1 MVSDLKAK
9 EFCFMQKKSSR
20 PSCFK
25 AAMAL
30 FFAVV
35 FFISGCSC
43 GSAKKPDQMFTSAP
57 TAQVSATPEPY
68 DAESGEV
75 TVLDGSIVKERI
87 TDSASA
93 LRAVESIAEHL
104 GISDAAACYE
114 TCSAQ
119 PLMNDVFYSC
129 PQEYNGVPVYGSSID
144 FIVDENGNCLNVT
157 DNHARISGLNTNP
170 VLTEEEAIQKA
181 LSNGASDVDSNGLC
195 IYSCFDTNPCLTYN
209 LYGIEDGTS
218 MQYFVSAETGET
230 VAEFCRSYTGE
241 TVDGVGYDRPESGIE
256 RHFNLY
262 KIDNR
267 FYLYDKERNIAVFNA
282 YGRKAIVRSGGF
294 IDNELHTYCYS
305 ETENGVIIVCD
316 SDGNRYS
323 YTYGEDGQHYLTSQ
337 ADADVVFPVQ
347 ATASLK
353 YALDDNTE
361 AMFPVMTTN
370 GSNYVNNDRAV
381 AAMSYAAYSYDF
393 YSDIFGRNGFDN
405 KGGFTSI
412 LFDTTHPNACSSNVI
427 VQYAS
432 NGEYSN
438 LTNIQVGTKQGM
450 AYDVIGHEYTHSV
463 EQAISC
469 MLYERESGAV
479 MEGLSDIFGE
489 LIEDYANNATSGN
502 PTLTGSCDWKNES
515 RNISNPE
522 KSKCPAVYKGKYW
535 KETAECPNEEGNDYG
550 YVHNNS
556 TVISHMA
563 YLLSNGM
570 NGASYCEALN
580 NRQIAELYYRTIFM
594 LPVCC
599 SFNQFGRM
607 LLRSAELMYE
617 RELLNAKQ
625 FTCVLAALNNSGIG
639 VQNSDIRGMIYNV
652 QPKCTLDIRGLDLTN
667 CECTVKLSKIVNGNA
682 AGGSQQPLEIIL
694 KGTINKPTEVDLSG
708 GELFMLEIRNS
719 GEEAS
724 NSEVYKI
731 CLSVDSEKGRP
742 ELVFYT
748 MYGTVSPEITVD
760 TNVQVA
766 AGNSVSYAI
775 TEDGSLWE
783 WGAKCGT
790 RLAGNAAPK
799 KILSDIVSVSTSG
812 EAYFDE
818 SIPEVWTHTLAVA
831 KDGSLYGWGCN
842 AFGQITGTSPSNYEE
857 STHIGEPTFMIG
869 NIKQAS
875 AGGGLSAA
883 VTTSGALIVWG
894 GAYSEEGPSSRVIK
908 TDVAA
913 VEVGSGHSGVLFI
926 LNPDG
931 TVEVM
936 NAATRSAKKVMDG
949 VQEIHGVEGY
959 NASCLA
965 LKKDGSLWLIES
977 GQFGDDTQTTRIM
990 NDVISA
996 AAYSPDLLEYED
1008 EPLYVVNKAGQ
1019 LLKSVDSNLKNFS
1032 VVMEGIV
1039 SVSAG
1044 RTHALAV
1051 TTEGKVV
1058 AWGNNGYGQLGSGVT
1073 VFETEKP
1080 VAVTGMNN
1088 ALSVT
1093 VGGGGS
1099 FALVVKSDHSLWACG
1114 INDRGQLGNGTTQGS
1129 AEYIKI
1135 MDDVSRAEAEEDFAF
1150 AVKQDGTLWAWGAND
1165 RGQLGDGT
1173 TIDRL
1178 SPVKVADG
1186 IADTNA
1192 YYALTTDGRMLEIGN
1207 GFAEAATGV
1216 SRIVDYNIAIMTD
1229 GTLWKCSVKYDDD
1242 YITGDVV
1249 DAWSYNDNMYYAI
1262 KNDGSLWDIYYR
1274 SNGNTKETKLAEGF
1288 ESLSGYLVW
1297 TYGADDYL
1305 MLIDTKNDLYNGRTE
1320 WDEDGKY
1327 INLKKIAADVCFVA
1341 TSTVTDYEGTHFC
1354 IDTSG
1359 QLYAFGKNYYGVFGK
1374 GRTAGYSDTPVTVA
1388 FPN

>member
-30 FFAVV
+30 LFAVV
-35 FFISGCSC
+35 FFISGCSV
-43 GSAKKPDQMFTSAP
+43 GSGTEPSSTP
-57 TAQVSATPEPY
+57 TPVPITQVPTTPEP
-68 DAESGEV
+68 ENVGNGEV
-75 TVLDGSIVKERI
+75 RDGSLV
-87 TDSASA
+87 
-93 LRAVESIAEHL
+93 
-104 GISDAAACYE
+104 
-114 TCSAQ
+114 
-119 PLMNDVFYSC
+119 
-129 PQEYNGVPVYGSSID
+129 
-144 FIVDENGNCLNVT
+144 
-157 DNHARISGLNTNP
+157 
-170 VLTEEEAIQKA
+170 
-181 LSNGASDVDSNGLC
+181 
-195 IYSCFDTNPCLTYN
+195 
-209 LYGIEDGTS
+209 
-218 MQYFVSAETGET
+218 
-230 VAEFCRSYTGE
+230 
-241 TVDGVGYDRPESGIE
+241 
-256 RHFNLY
+256 
-262 KIDNR
+262 
-267 FYLYDKERNIAVFNA
+267 
-282 YGRKAIVRSGGF
+282 
-294 IDNELHTYCYS
+294 
-305 ETENGVIIVCD
+305 
-316 SDGNRYS
+316 
-323 YTYGEDGQHYLTSQ
+323 
-337 ADADVVFPVQ
+337 
-347 ATASLK
+347 
-353 YALDDNTE
+353 
-361 AMFPVMTTN
+361 
-370 GSNYVNNDRAV
+370 
-381 AAMSYAAYSYDF
+381 
-393 YSDIFGRNGFDN
+393 
-405 KGGFTSI
+405 
-412 LFDTTHPNACSSNVI
+412 
-427 VQYAS
+427 
-432 NGEYSN
+432 
-438 LTNIQVGTKQGM
+438 
-450 AYDVIGHEYTHSV
+450 
-463 EQAISC
+463 
-469 MLYERESGAV
+469 
-479 MEGLSDIFGE
+479 
-489 LIEDYANNATSGN
+489 
-502 PTLTGSCDWKNES
+502 
-515 RNISNPE
+515 
-522 KSKCPAVYKGKYW
+522 
-535 KETAECPNEEGNDYG
+535 
-550 YVHNNS
+550 
-556 TVISHMA
+556 
-563 YLLSNGM
+563 
-570 NGASYCEALN
+570 
-580 NRQIAELYYRTIFM
+580 
-594 LPVCC
+594 
-599 SFNQFGRM
+599 
-607 LLRSAELMYE
+607 
-617 RELLNAKQ
+617 
-625 FTCVLAALNNSGIG
+625 
-639 VQNSDIRGMIYNV
+639 NV
-652 QPKCTLDIRGLDLTN
+652 QPKCILDIRGLDLTN
-667 CECTVKLSKIVNGNA
+667 CECTVKLSKIVNRNTA
-682 AGGSQQPLEIIL
+682 DGSQQELEL
-694 KGTINKPTEVDLSG
+694 VLQETINKPTEVDLSG
-708 GELFMLEIRNS
+708 GELFLLEIRNS

-731 CLSVDSEKGRP
+731 FLSVDSDNGRP

-748 MYGTVSPEITVD
+748 MYGTVSPEITVN

-783 WGAKCGT
+783 WGW
-790 RLAGNAAPK
+790 LAGNAAPK
-799 KILSDIVSVSTSG
+799 KILNDIVSVSTSG

-818 SIPEVWTHTLAVA
+818 STPEVWTHTLAVA

-842 AFGQITGTSPSNYEE
+842 SFGQITGTSPSNYEE
-857 STHIGEPTFMIG
+857 STNIGEPTFMIG

-894 GAYSEEGPSSRVIK
+894 GDYSEEDPSSRVIK

-913 VEVGSGHSGVLFI
+913 VEVGSGINKILFV

-936 NAATRSAKKVMDG
+936 NAVTRSAKKVMDG
-949 VQEIHGVEGY
+949 VQEIHGVEGF
-959 NASCLA
+959 NAACLA

-996 AAYSPDLLEYED
+996 AAYSRDLLEYED
-1008 EPLYVVNKAGQ
+1008 KPLYVVNKAGQ

-1058 AWGNNGYGQLGSGVT
+1058 AWGSNGYGQLGNGET

-1080 VAVTGMNN
+1080 VAVSGMNN

-1135 MDDVSRAEAEEDFAF
+1135 MDDVSKAAAGENFAF

-1216 SRIVDYNIAIMTD
+1216 SRIVDYNLAIMTD

>member
-1 MVSDLKAK
+1 
-9 EFCFMQKKSSR
+9 MQKKSSR

-129 PQEYNGVPVYGSSID
+129 PQEYNGVPVYGSNID

-708 GELFMLEIRNS
+708 GELFLLEIRNS

-731 CLSVDSEKGRP
+731 FLSVDSDNGRP

-748 MYGTVSPEITVD
+748 MYGTASPEITVD

-818 SIPEVWTHTLAVA
+818 STPEVWTHTLAVA
-831 KDGSLYGWGCN
+831 KDGSLYGWGFN
-842 AFGQITGTSPSNYEE
+842 GFGQITGTSPSNYEE
-857 STHIGEPTFMIG
+857 STNIGEPTFMIG

-1058 AWGNNGYGQLGSGVT
+1058 AWGSNGYGQLGNGET

-1135 MDDVSRAEAEEDFAF
+1135 MDDVSRAEAGENFAF

-1216 SRIVDYNIAIMTD
+1216 SRIVDYNLAIMTD

>member
-1 MVSDLKAK
+1 
-9 EFCFMQKKSSR
+9 MQKKSSR

-30 FFAVV
+30 LFAVI
-35 FFISGCSC
+35 FFISGCSV
-43 GSAKKPDQMFTSAP
+43 GSGTEPSSTPTSVPITQVP
-57 TAQVSATPEPY
+57 TTPGPEN
-68 DAESGEV
+68 AGNGEV
-75 TVLDGSIVKERI
+75 RDGSLV
-87 TDSASA
+87 
-93 LRAVESIAEHL
+93 
-104 GISDAAACYE
+104 
-114 TCSAQ
+114 
-119 PLMNDVFYSC
+119 
-129 PQEYNGVPVYGSSID
+129 
-144 FIVDENGNCLNVT
+144 
-157 DNHARISGLNTNP
+157 
-170 VLTEEEAIQKA
+170 
-181 LSNGASDVDSNGLC
+181 
-195 IYSCFDTNPCLTYN
+195 
-209 LYGIEDGTS
+209 
-218 MQYFVSAETGET
+218 
-230 VAEFCRSYTGE
+230 
-241 TVDGVGYDRPESGIE
+241 
-256 RHFNLY
+256 
-262 KIDNR
+262 
-267 FYLYDKERNIAVFNA
+267 
-282 YGRKAIVRSGGF
+282 
-294 IDNELHTYCYS
+294 
-305 ETENGVIIVCD
+305 
-316 SDGNRYS
+316 
-323 YTYGEDGQHYLTSQ
+323 
-337 ADADVVFPVQ
+337 
-347 ATASLK
+347 
-353 YALDDNTE
+353 
-361 AMFPVMTTN
+361 
-370 GSNYVNNDRAV
+370 
-381 AAMSYAAYSYDF
+381 
-393 YSDIFGRNGFDN
+393 
-405 KGGFTSI
+405 
-412 LFDTTHPNACSSNVI
+412 
-427 VQYAS
+427 
-432 NGEYSN
+432 
-438 LTNIQVGTKQGM
+438 
-450 AYDVIGHEYTHSV
+450 
-463 EQAISC
+463 
-469 MLYERESGAV
+469 
-479 MEGLSDIFGE
+479 
-489 LIEDYANNATSGN
+489 
-502 PTLTGSCDWKNES
+502 
-515 RNISNPE
+515 
-522 KSKCPAVYKGKYW
+522 
-535 KETAECPNEEGNDYG
+535 
-550 YVHNNS
+550 
-556 TVISHMA
+556 
-563 YLLSNGM
+563 
-570 NGASYCEALN
+570 
-580 NRQIAELYYRTIFM
+580 
-594 LPVCC
+594 
-599 SFNQFGRM
+599 
-607 LLRSAELMYE
+607 
-617 RELLNAKQ
+617 
-625 FTCVLAALNNSGIG
+625 
-639 VQNSDIRGMIYNV
+639 NV

-667 CECTVKLSKIVNGNA
+667 CECTVKLSKIANGNA
-682 AGGSQQPLEIIL
+682 AGDSQQPLEIIL

-708 GELFMLEIRNS
+708 GELFLLEIRNS

-731 CLSVDSEKGRP
+731 FLSVDSENGRP

-775 TEDGSLWE
+775 TEDSSLWE
-783 WGAKCGT
+783 WG

-799 KILSDIVSVSTSG
+799 KILNDIVSVSTSG

-818 SIPEVWTHTLAVA
+818 SLPEVWTHTLAVA

-842 AFGQITGTSPSNYEE
+842 SFGQITGTYPSNYEE
-857 STHIGEPTFMIG
+857 STNIGEPTFTIG

-894 GAYSEEGPSSRVIK
+894 GDYSEEDPSSRVIK

-913 VEVGSGHSGVLFI
+913 VEVGSGINKILFV

-936 NAATRSAKKVMDG
+936 NAVTRSAKKVMDG

-996 AAYSPDLLEYED
+996 AAYSRDLLEYED
-1008 EPLYVVNKAGQ
+1008 KPLYVVNKAGQ

-1058 AWGNNGYGQLGSGVT
+1058 AWGSNGYGQLGSGGT

-1114 INDRGQLGNGTTQGS
+1114 INDRGQLGSGTTQGS

-1135 MDDVSRAEAEEDFAF
+1135 MDNVSKAAAGENFAF

-1216 SRIVDYNIAIMTD
+1216 SRILNGSLAIMTD
-1229 GTLWKCSVKYDDD
+1229 GSLWSCSVEYDDYYITDDVISACESEANCYVIKTDHSLWSTEMFSEDETFSGTEIAHGYKEVASFENELGGVGWPEFVLLDADNVLYYLD
-1242 YITGDVV
+1242 YIDGD
-1249 DAWSYNDNMYYAI
+1249 
-1262 KNDGSLWDIYYR
+1262 
-1274 SNGNTKETKLAEGF
+1274 GNLQ
-1288 ESLSGYLVW
+1288 
-1297 TYGADDYL
+1297 
-1305 MLIDTKNDLYNGRTE
+1305 
-1320 WDEDGKY
+1320 
-1327 INLKKIAADVCFVA
+1327 LKKIADNIAAFAFSSV
-1341 TSTVTDYEGTHFC
+1341 TVENDCGTHLC

>member
-1 MVSDLKAK
+1 
-9 EFCFMQKKSSR
+9 MQKKSSR

-30 FFAVV
+30 LFAVV
-35 FFISGCSC
+35 FFISGCSV
-43 GSAKKPDQMFTSAP
+43 GSGTEPSSTP
-57 TAQVSATPEPY
+57 TPVPITQVPTTPEP
-68 DAESGEV
+68 ENVGNGEV
-75 TVLDGSIVKERI
+75 RDGSLV
-87 TDSASA
+87 
-93 LRAVESIAEHL
+93 
-104 GISDAAACYE
+104 
-114 TCSAQ
+114 
-119 PLMNDVFYSC
+119 
-129 PQEYNGVPVYGSSID
+129 
-144 FIVDENGNCLNVT
+144 
-157 DNHARISGLNTNP
+157 
-170 VLTEEEAIQKA
+170 
-181 LSNGASDVDSNGLC
+181 
-195 IYSCFDTNPCLTYN
+195 
-209 LYGIEDGTS
+209 
-218 MQYFVSAETGET
+218 
-230 VAEFCRSYTGE
+230 
-241 TVDGVGYDRPESGIE
+241 
-256 RHFNLY
+256 
-262 KIDNR
+262 
-267 FYLYDKERNIAVFNA
+267 
-282 YGRKAIVRSGGF
+282 
-294 IDNELHTYCYS
+294 
-305 ETENGVIIVCD
+305 
-316 SDGNRYS
+316 
-323 YTYGEDGQHYLTSQ
+323 
-337 ADADVVFPVQ
+337 
-347 ATASLK
+347 
-353 YALDDNTE
+353 
-361 AMFPVMTTN
+361 
-370 GSNYVNNDRAV
+370 
-381 AAMSYAAYSYDF
+381 
-393 YSDIFGRNGFDN
+393 
-405 KGGFTSI
+405 
-412 LFDTTHPNACSSNVI
+412 
-427 VQYAS
+427 
-432 NGEYSN
+432 
-438 LTNIQVGTKQGM
+438 
-450 AYDVIGHEYTHSV
+450 
-463 EQAISC
+463 
-469 MLYERESGAV
+469 
-479 MEGLSDIFGE
+479 
-489 LIEDYANNATSGN
+489 
-502 PTLTGSCDWKNES
+502 
-515 RNISNPE
+515 
-522 KSKCPAVYKGKYW
+522 
-535 KETAECPNEEGNDYG
+535 
-550 YVHNNS
+550 
-556 TVISHMA
+556 
-563 YLLSNGM
+563 
-570 NGASYCEALN
+570 
-580 NRQIAELYYRTIFM
+580 
-594 LPVCC
+594 
-599 SFNQFGRM
+599 
-607 LLRSAELMYE
+607 
-617 RELLNAKQ
+617 
-625 FTCVLAALNNSGIG
+625 
-639 VQNSDIRGMIYNV
+639 NV
-652 QPKCTLDIRGLDLTN
+652 QPKCILDIRGLDLTN
-667 CECTVKLSKIVNGNA
+667 CECTVKLSKIVNRNTA
-682 AGGSQQPLEIIL
+682 DGSQQELEL
-694 KGTINKPTEVDLSG
+694 VLQETINKPTEVDLSG
-708 GELFMLEIRNS
+708 GELFLLEIRNS

-731 CLSVDSEKGRP
+731 FLSVDSDNGRP

-748 MYGTVSPEITVD
+748 MYGTVSPEITVN

-783 WGAKCGT
+783 WGW
-790 RLAGNAAPK
+790 LAGNAAPK
-799 KILSDIVSVSTSG
+799 KILNDIVSVSTSG

-818 SIPEVWTHTLAVA
+818 STPEVWTHTLAVA

-842 AFGQITGTSPSNYEE
+842 SFGQITGTSPSNYEE
-857 STHIGEPTFMIG
+857 STNIGEPTFMIG

-894 GAYSEEGPSSRVIK
+894 GDYSEEDPSSRVIK

-913 VEVGSGHSGVLFI
+913 VEVGSGINKILFV

-936 NAATRSAKKVMDG
+936 NAVTRSAKKVMDG
-949 VQEIHGVEGY
+949 VQEIHGVEGF
-959 NASCLA
+959 NAACLA

-996 AAYSPDLLEYED
+996 AAYSRDLLEYED
-1008 EPLYVVNKAGQ
+1008 KPLYVVNKAGQ

-1058 AWGNNGYGQLGSGVT
+1058 AWGSNGYGQLGNGET

-1080 VAVTGMNN
+1080 VAVSGMNN

-1135 MDDVSRAEAEEDFAF
+1135 MDDVSKAAAGENFAF

-1216 SRIVDYNIAIMTD
+1216 SRIVDYNLAIMTD

>member
-1 MVSDLKAK
+1 
-9 EFCFMQKKSSR
+9 MQKKSSR

-25 AAMAL
+25 AAMTL
-30 FFAVV
+30 FFAVI
-35 FFISGCSC
+35 FFISGCSV
-43 GSAKKPDQMFTSAP
+43 GSGTEPSSTPTSVPITQVP
-57 TAQVSATPEPY
+57 TTPGPENVGN
-68 DAESGEV
+68 GEV
-75 TVLDGSIVKERI
+75 RDGSLV
-87 TDSASA
+87 
-93 LRAVESIAEHL
+93 
-104 GISDAAACYE
+104 
-114 TCSAQ
+114 
-119 PLMNDVFYSC
+119 
-129 PQEYNGVPVYGSSID
+129 
-144 FIVDENGNCLNVT
+144 
-157 DNHARISGLNTNP
+157 
-170 VLTEEEAIQKA
+170 
-181 LSNGASDVDSNGLC
+181 
-195 IYSCFDTNPCLTYN
+195 
-209 LYGIEDGTS
+209 
-218 MQYFVSAETGET
+218 
-230 VAEFCRSYTGE
+230 
-241 TVDGVGYDRPESGIE
+241 
-256 RHFNLY
+256 
-262 KIDNR
+262 
-267 FYLYDKERNIAVFNA
+267 
-282 YGRKAIVRSGGF
+282 
-294 IDNELHTYCYS
+294 
-305 ETENGVIIVCD
+305 
-316 SDGNRYS
+316 
-323 YTYGEDGQHYLTSQ
+323 
-337 ADADVVFPVQ
+337 
-347 ATASLK
+347 
-353 YALDDNTE
+353 
-361 AMFPVMTTN
+361 
-370 GSNYVNNDRAV
+370 
-381 AAMSYAAYSYDF
+381 
-393 YSDIFGRNGFDN
+393 
-405 KGGFTSI
+405 
-412 LFDTTHPNACSSNVI
+412 
-427 VQYAS
+427 
-432 NGEYSN
+432 
-438 LTNIQVGTKQGM
+438 
-450 AYDVIGHEYTHSV
+450 
-463 EQAISC
+463 
-469 MLYERESGAV
+469 
-479 MEGLSDIFGE
+479 
-489 LIEDYANNATSGN
+489 
-502 PTLTGSCDWKNES
+502 
-515 RNISNPE
+515 
-522 KSKCPAVYKGKYW
+522 
-535 KETAECPNEEGNDYG
+535 
-550 YVHNNS
+550 
-556 TVISHMA
+556 
-563 YLLSNGM
+563 
-570 NGASYCEALN
+570 
-580 NRQIAELYYRTIFM
+580 
-594 LPVCC
+594 
-599 SFNQFGRM
+599 
-607 LLRSAELMYE
+607 
-617 RELLNAKQ
+617 
-625 FTCVLAALNNSGIG
+625 
-639 VQNSDIRGMIYNV
+639 NV

-667 CECTVKLSKIVNGNA
+667 CECTVKLSKIANGNA
-682 AGGSQQPLEIIL
+682 ANGSQQELEPVL
-694 KGTINKPTEVDLSG
+694 QETINKPTEVDLSG
-708 GELFMLEIRNS
+708 GELFLLEIRNS

-731 CLSVDSEKGRP
+731 FLSVDSDNGRP

-812 EAYFDE
+812 EASFDE
-818 SIPEVWTHTLAVA
+818 STPEVWTHTLAVA
-831 KDGSLYGWGCN
+831 KDGSLYGWGFN
-842 AFGQITGTSPSNYEE
+842 GFGQITGTSPSNYEE
-857 STHIGEPTFMIG
+857 STNIGEPTFMIG

-1135 MDDVSRAEAEEDFAF
+1135 MDDVSRAEAGENFAF

-1216 SRIVDYNIAIMTD
+1216 SRIVDYNLAIMTD

>member
-30 FFAVV
+30 LFAVV
-35 FFISGCSC
+35 FFISGCSV
-43 GSAKKPDQMFTSAP
+43 GSGTEPSSTP
-57 TAQVSATPEPY
+57 TPVPITQVPTTPEH
-68 DAESGEV
+68 ENVGNGEV
-75 TVLDGSIVKERI
+75 RDGSLV
-87 TDSASA
+87 
-93 LRAVESIAEHL
+93 
-104 GISDAAACYE
+104 
-114 TCSAQ
+114 
-119 PLMNDVFYSC
+119 
-129 PQEYNGVPVYGSSID
+129 
-144 FIVDENGNCLNVT
+144 
-157 DNHARISGLNTNP
+157 
-170 VLTEEEAIQKA
+170 
-181 LSNGASDVDSNGLC
+181 
-195 IYSCFDTNPCLTYN
+195 
-209 LYGIEDGTS
+209 
-218 MQYFVSAETGET
+218 
-230 VAEFCRSYTGE
+230 
-241 TVDGVGYDRPESGIE
+241 
-256 RHFNLY
+256 
-262 KIDNR
+262 
-267 FYLYDKERNIAVFNA
+267 
-282 YGRKAIVRSGGF
+282 
-294 IDNELHTYCYS
+294 
-305 ETENGVIIVCD
+305 
-316 SDGNRYS
+316 
-323 YTYGEDGQHYLTSQ
+323 
-337 ADADVVFPVQ
+337 
-347 ATASLK
+347 
-353 YALDDNTE
+353 
-361 AMFPVMTTN
+361 
-370 GSNYVNNDRAV
+370 
-381 AAMSYAAYSYDF
+381 
-393 YSDIFGRNGFDN
+393 
-405 KGGFTSI
+405 
-412 LFDTTHPNACSSNVI
+412 
-427 VQYAS
+427 
-432 NGEYSN
+432 
-438 LTNIQVGTKQGM
+438 
-450 AYDVIGHEYTHSV
+450 
-463 EQAISC
+463 
-469 MLYERESGAV
+469 
-479 MEGLSDIFGE
+479 
-489 LIEDYANNATSGN
+489 
-502 PTLTGSCDWKNES
+502 
-515 RNISNPE
+515 
-522 KSKCPAVYKGKYW
+522 
-535 KETAECPNEEGNDYG
+535 
-550 YVHNNS
+550 
-556 TVISHMA
+556 
-563 YLLSNGM
+563 
-570 NGASYCEALN
+570 
-580 NRQIAELYYRTIFM
+580 
-594 LPVCC
+594 
-599 SFNQFGRM
+599 
-607 LLRSAELMYE
+607 
-617 RELLNAKQ
+617 
-625 FTCVLAALNNSGIG
+625 
-639 VQNSDIRGMIYNV
+639 NV

-667 CECTVKLSKIVNGNA
+667 CECTVKLSKIANGNA
-682 AGGSQQPLEIIL
+682 AGDSQQPLEIIL

-708 GELFMLEIRNS
+708 GELFLLEIRNS

-731 CLSVDSEKGRP
+731 FLSVDSDNGRP

-783 WGAKCGT
+783 WG

-799 KILSDIVSVSTSG
+799 KILNDIVSVSTSG
-812 EAYFDE
+812 EAYLDE

-842 AFGQITGTSPSNYEE
+842 SFGQITGTSPSNYEE

-894 GAYSEEGPSSRVIK
+894 GAYSEEDPSSRVIK

-913 VEVGSGHSGVLFI
+913 VEVGSGHSGGVLFI

-949 VQEIHGVEGY
+949 VQEIRGVEGF

-977 GQFGDDTQTTRIM
+977 GEFGDDTQTIRIM

-996 AAYSPDLLEYED
+996 AAYSRDLLEYED
-1008 EPLYVVNKAGQ
+1008 KPLYVVNKAGQ

-1058 AWGNNGYGQLGSGVT
+1058 AWGSNGAGQLGNGET

-1114 INDRGQLGNGTTQGS
+1114 INDRGQLGSGTIQGS

-1135 MDDVSRAEAEEDFAF
+1135 MDDVSKAEAGENFAF

-1173 TIDRL
+1173 AIDRL

-1216 SRIVDYNIAIMTD
+1216 SRILNGSFAIMT
-1229 GTLWKCSVKYDDD
+1229 
-1242 YITGDVV
+1242 
-1249 DAWSYNDNMYYAI
+1249 N
-1262 KNDGSLWDIYYR
+1262 GSLWSCSVEY
-1274 SNGNTKETKLAEGF
+1274 
-1288 ESLSGYLVW
+1288 
-1297 TYGADDYL
+1297 DDYY
-1305 MLIDTKNDLYNGRTE
+1305 ITDDAISAC
-1320 WDEDGKY
+1320 EDGEANCYVIKTDHSLWLTEMFSEDDTSSGTEIAHGYKDVASFEIDYDGGWPGFVLLDADNVLYYLDY
-1327 INLKKIAADVCFVA
+1327 IDGDGNLQLKKIADNIA
-1341 TSTVTDYEGTHFC
+1341 TFAFSSVTVENDCGTHFC

-1359 QLYAFGKNYYGVFGK
+1359 QLYAWGKNYYGVFGK

>member
-1 MVSDLKAK
+1 
-9 EFCFMQKKSSR
+9 MQKKSSR

>member
-1 MVSDLKAK
+1 
-9 EFCFMQKKSSR
+9 MQKKSSR

-30 FFAVV
+30 FFAVI
-35 FFISGCSC
+35 FFISGCSV
-43 GSAKKPDQMFTSAP
+43 GSGTEPSSTPTSVPITQVP
-57 TAQVSATPEPY
+57 TTPGPENVGN
-68 DAESGEV
+68 GEV

-93 LRAVESIAEHL
+93 LRAVEGIAEHL
-104 GISDAAACYE
+104 GISDAAACYK

-119 PLMNDVFYSC
+119 SLMNDVFYSC

-241 TVDGVGYDRPESGIE
+241 TVDGVGYDRPEGGIE

-282 YGRKAIVRSGGF
+282 YGHELILGALPGF
-294 IDNELHTYCYS
+294 IDDELRTYYIAG
-305 ETENGVIIVCD
+305 ENGAQFVCD

-323 YTYGEDGQHYLTSQ
+323 YTCGEDGQHYLTSQ
-337 ADADVVFPVQ
+337 ADAEVIFPVQ
-347 ATASLK
+347 ATALLK
-353 YALDDNTE
+353 YAVDKNNE
-361 AMFPVMTTN
+361 AMFHVMTTN
-370 GSNYVNNDRAV
+370 GSTYVNNDRAV

-412 LFDTTHPNACSSNVI
+412 LFDTTHPDACSWNNI
-427 VQYAS
+427 FEWAS
-432 NGEYSN
+432 NGAYSY
-438 LTNIQVGTKQGM
+438 LTSIEVGTEQGM

-463 EQAISC
+463 EQSTSS
-469 MLYERESGAV
+469 MLCERESGAV

-502 PTLTGSCDWKNES
+502 PTLTGSCDWKHES

-535 KETAECPNEEGNDYG
+535 KETAEFPNEGNNYG
-550 YVHNNS
+550 YIHNNS

-639 VQNSDIRGMIYNV
+639 VQDSDIRGMIYNV

-667 CECTVKLSKIVNGNA
+667 CECTVKLSKIVNRNTADGP
-682 AGGSQQPLEIIL
+682 QQELEPIL
-694 KGTINKPTEVDLSG
+694 QETINKPTEVDLSG
-708 GELFMLEIRNS
+708 GELFLLEIRNS

-731 CLSVDSEKGRP
+731 FLSVDSDNGRP

-812 EAYFDE
+812 NGSFDE
-818 SIPEVWTHTLAVA
+818 STPEVSTHTLAVA
-831 KDGSLYGWGCN
+831 KDGSLYGWGFN
-842 AFGQITGTSPSNYEE
+842 GFGQITGTSPSNYEE
-857 STHIGEPTFMIG
+857 STNIGEPTFMIG

-894 GAYSEEGPSSRVIK
+894 GDYSEEDPSSRVIK

-913 VEVGSGHSGVLFI
+913 VEVGSGINKILFV

-936 NAATRSAKKVMDG
+936 NAVTRSAKKVMDG
-949 VQEIHGVEGY
+949 VQEIHGVEGF
-959 NASCLA
+959 NAACLA

-977 GQFGDDTQTTRIM
+977 GQFGDDTQTIRIM

-996 AAYSPDLLEYED
+996 AAYSRDLLEYED
-1008 EPLYVVNKAGQ
+1008 KPLYVVNKAGQ

-1058 AWGNNGYGQLGSGVT
+1058 AWGSNGYGQLGSGGT

-1080 VAVTGMNN
+1080 VAVSGMNN

-1114 INDRGQLGNGTTQGS
+1114 INDRGQLGSGTTQGS

-1135 MDDVSRAEAEEDFAF
+1135 MDNVSKAAAGDKFAF

-1173 TIDRL
+1173 AIDRL

-1192 YYALTTDGRMLEIGN
+1192 YYALTTNGRMLEIDN

-1216 SRIVDYNIAIMTD
+1216 SRIVDFNLAIMTD

-1242 YITGDVV
+1242 YITGDVI

-1288 ESLSGYLVW
+1288 ESLSCYLVW

>member
-1 MVSDLKAK
+1 
-9 EFCFMQKKSSR
+9 MQKKSSR

-35 FFISGCSC
+35 FFISGCSV
-43 GSAKKPDQMFTSAP
+43 GSGTEPSSTP
-57 TAQVSATPEPY
+57 TPVPITQVPTTPGPENVGN
-68 DAESGEV
+68 GEV
-75 TVLDGSIVKERI
+75 RDGSLV
-87 TDSASA
+87 
-93 LRAVESIAEHL
+93 
-104 GISDAAACYE
+104 
-114 TCSAQ
+114 
-119 PLMNDVFYSC
+119 
-129 PQEYNGVPVYGSSID
+129 
-144 FIVDENGNCLNVT
+144 
-157 DNHARISGLNTNP
+157 
-170 VLTEEEAIQKA
+170 
-181 LSNGASDVDSNGLC
+181 
-195 IYSCFDTNPCLTYN
+195 
-209 LYGIEDGTS
+209 
-218 MQYFVSAETGET
+218 
-230 VAEFCRSYTGE
+230 
-241 TVDGVGYDRPESGIE
+241 
-256 RHFNLY
+256 
-262 KIDNR
+262 
-267 FYLYDKERNIAVFNA
+267 
-282 YGRKAIVRSGGF
+282 
-294 IDNELHTYCYS
+294 
-305 ETENGVIIVCD
+305 
-316 SDGNRYS
+316 
-323 YTYGEDGQHYLTSQ
+323 
-337 ADADVVFPVQ
+337 
-347 ATASLK
+347 
-353 YALDDNTE
+353 
-361 AMFPVMTTN
+361 
-370 GSNYVNNDRAV
+370 
-381 AAMSYAAYSYDF
+381 
-393 YSDIFGRNGFDN
+393 
-405 KGGFTSI
+405 
-412 LFDTTHPNACSSNVI
+412 
-427 VQYAS
+427 
-432 NGEYSN
+432 
-438 LTNIQVGTKQGM
+438 
-450 AYDVIGHEYTHSV
+450 
-463 EQAISC
+463 
-469 MLYERESGAV
+469 
-479 MEGLSDIFGE
+479 
-489 LIEDYANNATSGN
+489 
-502 PTLTGSCDWKNES
+502 
-515 RNISNPE
+515 
-522 KSKCPAVYKGKYW
+522 
-535 KETAECPNEEGNDYG
+535 
-550 YVHNNS
+550 
-556 TVISHMA
+556 
-563 YLLSNGM
+563 
-570 NGASYCEALN
+570 
-580 NRQIAELYYRTIFM
+580 
-594 LPVCC
+594 
-599 SFNQFGRM
+599 
-607 LLRSAELMYE
+607 
-617 RELLNAKQ
+617 
-625 FTCVLAALNNSGIG
+625 
-639 VQNSDIRGMIYNV
+639 NV

-667 CECTVKLSKIVNGNA
+667 CECTVKLSKIVNRNTA
-682 AGGSQQPLEIIL
+682 NGSQQELEPVL
-694 KGTINKPTEVDLSG
+694 QETINKPTEVDLSG
-708 GELFMLEIRNS
+708 GELFLLEIRNS

-731 CLSVDSEKGRP
+731 CLSVDSDNGRP

-812 EAYFDE
+812 EASFDE
-818 SIPEVWTHTLAVA
+818 STPEVWTHTLAVA
-831 KDGSLYGWGCN
+831 KDGSLYGWGFN
-842 AFGQITGTSPSNYEE
+842 GFGQITGTSPSNYEE
-857 STHIGEPTFMIG
+857 STNIGEPTFMIG

-913 VEVGSGHSGVLFI
+913 IEVGSGHSGVLFI

-931 TVEVM
+931 IVEVM

-996 AAYSPDLLEYED
+996 AAYSRDLLEYED
-1008 EPLYVVNKAGQ
+1008 KHLYVVNKAGQ

-1058 AWGNNGYGQLGSGVT
+1058 AWGSNGYGQLGNGET

-1080 VAVTGMNN
+1080 VAVSGMNN
-1088 ALSVT
+1088 TLSVT

-1114 INDRGQLGNGTTQGS
+1114 INDRGQLGSGTIQGS

-1135 MDDVSRAEAEEDFAF
+1135 MDDVSKAAAGDKFAF

-1216 SRIVDYNIAIMTD
+1216 SRIVDYNLAIMTD

-1359 QLYAFGKNYYGVFGK
+1359 QLYAFGKNHYGVFGK
-1374 GRTAGYSDTPVTVA
+1374 GRTAGYSDTPVTVV

>member
-1 MVSDLKAK
+1 MVSDLEAK

-30 FFAVV
+30 LFAVV

-43 GSAKKPDQMFTSAP
+43 GSAQKPDQMFTSAP

-93 LRAVESIAEHL
+93 LRAVEGIAEHL

-748 MYGTVSPEITVD
+748 MYGTVSPEITVN

-818 SIPEVWTHTLAVA
+818 STPEVWTHTLAVA

-842 AFGQITGTSPSNYEE
+842 SFGQITGTSPSNYEE
-857 STHIGEPTFMIG
+857 STNIGEPTFMIG

-1032 VVMEGIV
+1032 VVREGIV

-1058 AWGNNGYGQLGSGVT
+1058 AWGSNGYGQLGSGVT

-1135 MDDVSRAEAEEDFAF
+1135 MDDVSKAEAGENFAF

-1173 TIDRL
+1173 AIDRL
-1178 SPVKVADG
+1178 SPAKVADG

-1216 SRIVDYNIAIMTD
+1216 SRILNGSLAIMTD
-1229 GTLWKCSVKYDDD
+1229 GSLWSCSVEYDDY
-1242 YITGDVV
+1242 YITDDVV
-1249 DAWSYNDNMYYAI
+1249 DAWNYNENMYYAI
-1262 KNDGSLWDIYYR
+1262 KSDGSLWNIFYR
-1274 SNGNTKETKLAEGF
+1274 SKGNTKETKLAEGF
-1288 ESLSGYLVW
+1288 EALSGYLVW

>member
-1 MVSDLKAK
+1 
-9 EFCFMQKKSSR
+9 MQKKSSR

-35 FFISGCSC
+35 FFISGCSV
-43 GSAKKPDQMFTSAP
+43 GSGTEPSSTPTSVPITQVP
-57 TAQVSATPEPY
+57 TTPGPENVGN
-68 DAESGEV
+68 GEV
-75 TVLDGSIVKERI
+75 RDGSLV
-87 TDSASA
+87 
-93 LRAVESIAEHL
+93 
-104 GISDAAACYE
+104 
-114 TCSAQ
+114 
-119 PLMNDVFYSC
+119 
-129 PQEYNGVPVYGSSID
+129 
-144 FIVDENGNCLNVT
+144 
-157 DNHARISGLNTNP
+157 
-170 VLTEEEAIQKA
+170 
-181 LSNGASDVDSNGLC
+181 
-195 IYSCFDTNPCLTYN
+195 
-209 LYGIEDGTS
+209 
-218 MQYFVSAETGET
+218 
-230 VAEFCRSYTGE
+230 
-241 TVDGVGYDRPESGIE
+241 
-256 RHFNLY
+256 
-262 KIDNR
+262 
-267 FYLYDKERNIAVFNA
+267 
-282 YGRKAIVRSGGF
+282 
-294 IDNELHTYCYS
+294 
-305 ETENGVIIVCD
+305 
-316 SDGNRYS
+316 
-323 YTYGEDGQHYLTSQ
+323 
-337 ADADVVFPVQ
+337 
-347 ATASLK
+347 
-353 YALDDNTE
+353 
-361 AMFPVMTTN
+361 
-370 GSNYVNNDRAV
+370 
-381 AAMSYAAYSYDF
+381 
-393 YSDIFGRNGFDN
+393 
-405 KGGFTSI
+405 
-412 LFDTTHPNACSSNVI
+412 
-427 VQYAS
+427 
-432 NGEYSN
+432 
-438 LTNIQVGTKQGM
+438 
-450 AYDVIGHEYTHSV
+450 
-463 EQAISC
+463 
-469 MLYERESGAV
+469 
-479 MEGLSDIFGE
+479 
-489 LIEDYANNATSGN
+489 
-502 PTLTGSCDWKNES
+502 
-515 RNISNPE
+515 
-522 KSKCPAVYKGKYW
+522 
-535 KETAECPNEEGNDYG
+535 
-550 YVHNNS
+550 
-556 TVISHMA
+556 
-563 YLLSNGM
+563 
-570 NGASYCEALN
+570 
-580 NRQIAELYYRTIFM
+580 
-594 LPVCC
+594 
-599 SFNQFGRM
+599 
-607 LLRSAELMYE
+607 
-617 RELLNAKQ
+617 
-625 FTCVLAALNNSGIG
+625 
-639 VQNSDIRGMIYNV
+639 NV
-652 QPKCTLDIRGLDLTN
+652 QPKCTLDILGLDLTN
-667 CECTVKLSKIVNGNA
+667 CECTVKLSKIANGNA
-682 AGGSQQPLEIIL
+682 TDGSQQKLEL
-694 KGTINKPTEVDLSG
+694 VLQETINKPTEVDLSG
-708 GELFMLEIRNS
+708 GELFLLEIRNS

-731 CLSVDSEKGRP
+731 FLSVDSENGRP

-812 EAYFDE
+812 NGSFDE
-818 SIPEVWTHTLAVA
+818 SSPEVWTHTLAVA
-831 KDGSLYGWGCN
+831 KDGSLYGWGFN
-842 AFGQITGTSPSNYEE
+842 GFGQITGTSPSNYEE
-857 STHIGEPTFMIG
+857 STNIGEPTFMIG

-894 GAYSEEGPSSRVIK
+894 GAYSEEDPSSRVIK

-913 VEVGSGHSGVLFI
+913 VEVGSGINKILFV

-996 AAYSPDLLEYED
+996 AAYSRDLLEYED
-1008 EPLYVVNKAGQ
+1008 KPLYVVNKAGQ

-1032 VVMEGIV
+1032 VVREGIV

-1058 AWGNNGYGQLGSGVT
+1058 AWGSNGYGQLGSGVT

-1135 MDDVSRAEAEEDFAF
+1135 MDDVSRAEAGENFAF

-1216 SRIVDYNIAIMTD
+1216 SRIVDYNLAIMTD

>member
-1 MVSDLKAK
+1 
-9 EFCFMQKKSSR
+9 MQKKSSC

-43 GSAKKPDQMFTSAP
+43 GSYQKPDQMFTSAP

-75 TVLDGSIVKERI
+75 TLLDGSIVKEKI

-93 LRAVESIAEHL
+93 LRAVEGIAEHL
-104 GISDAAACYE
+104 GISDAAACYK

-119 PLMNDVFYSC
+119 SLMNDVFYSC

-241 TVDGVGYDRPESGIE
+241 TVDGVGYDRPEGGIE

-282 YGRKAIVRSGGF
+282 YGHELILGALPGF
-294 IDNELHTYCYS
+294 IDDELRTYYIAG
-305 ETENGVIIVCD
+305 ENGAQFVCD

-323 YTYGEDGQHYLTSQ
+323 YTCGEDGQHYLTSQ
-337 ADADVVFPVQ
+337 ADAEVIFPVQ
-347 ATASLK
+347 ATALLK
-353 YALDDNTE
+353 YAVDKNNE
-361 AMFPVMTTN
+361 AMFHVMTTN
-370 GSNYVNNDRAV
+370 GSTYVNNDRAV

-412 LFDTTHPNACSSNVI
+412 LFDTTHPDACSWNNI
-427 VQYAS
+427 FEWAS
-432 NGEYSN
+432 NGAYSY
-438 LTNIQVGTKQGM
+438 LTSIEVGTKQGM

-463 EQAISC
+463 EQSTSS
-469 MLYERESGAV
+469 MLCERESGAV

-502 PTLTGSCDWKNES
+502 PTLTGSCNWKHES

-535 KETAECPNEEGNDYG
+535 KETAEFPNEGNDYG
-550 YVHNNS
+550 YIHNNS

-667 CECTVKLSKIVNGNA
+667 CECTVKLSKIVNRNTTD
-682 AGGSQQPLEIIL
+682 GSQQELEPIL
-694 KGTINKPTEVDLSG
+694 QETINKPTEVDLSG
-708 GELFMLEIRNS
+708 GELFLLEIRNS

-731 CLSVDSEKGRP
+731 FLSVDSDNGRP

-748 MYGTVSPEITVD
+748 MYGTVSPEITVN

-783 WGAKCGT
+783 WGW
-790 RLAGNAAPK
+790 LAGNAAPK
-799 KILSDIVSVSTSG
+799 KILNDIVSVSTSG

-818 SIPEVWTHTLAVA
+818 STPEVWTHTLAVA

-842 AFGQITGTSPSNYEE
+842 SFGQITGTSPSNYEE
-857 STHIGEPTFMIG
+857 STNIGEPTFMIG

-894 GAYSEEGPSSRVIK
+894 GDYSEEDPSSRVIK

-913 VEVGSGHSGVLFI
+913 VEVGSGINKILFV

-936 NAATRSAKKVMDG
+936 NAVTRSAKKVMDG
-949 VQEIHGVEGY
+949 VQEIHGVEGF
-959 NASCLA
+959 NAACLA

-996 AAYSPDLLEYED
+996 AAYSRDLLEYED
-1008 EPLYVVNKAGQ
+1008 KPLYVVNKAGQ

-1058 AWGNNGYGQLGSGVT
+1058 AWGSNGYGQLGNGET

-1080 VAVTGMNN
+1080 VAVSGMNN

-1135 MDDVSRAEAEEDFAF
+1135 MDDVSKAAAGENFAF

-1216 SRIVDYNIAIMTD
+1216 SRIVDYNLAIMTD

>member
-1 MVSDLKAK
+1 
-9 EFCFMQKKSSR
+9 MQKKSSR

-30 FFAVV
+30 FFAVI

-43 GSAKKPDQMFTSAP
+43 GSAQKPDQMFTSEP

-93 LRAVESIAEHL
+93 LRAVEGIAEHL
-104 GISDAAACYE
+104 GISDAAACYK

-119 PLMNDVFYSC
+119 SLMNDVFYSC

-241 TVDGVGYDRPESGIE
+241 TVDGVGYDRPEGGIE

-282 YGRKAIVRSGGF
+282 YGHELILGALPGF
-294 IDNELHTYCYS
+294 IDDELRTYYIAG
-305 ETENGVIIVCD
+305 ENGAQFVCD

-323 YTYGEDGQHYLTSQ
+323 YTCGEDGQHYLTSQ
-337 ADADVVFPVQ
+337 ADAEVIFPVQ
-347 ATASLK
+347 ATALLK
-353 YALDDNTE
+353 YAVDKNNE
-361 AMFPVMTTN
+361 AMFHVMTTN
-370 GSNYVNNDRAV
+370 GSTYVNNDRAV

-412 LFDTTHPNACSSNVI
+412 LFDTTHPDACSWNNI
-427 VQYAS
+427 FEWAS
-432 NGEYSN
+432 NGAYSY
-438 LTNIQVGTKQGM
+438 LTSIEVGTKQGM

-463 EQAISC
+463 EQSTSS
-469 MLYERESGAV
+469 MLCERESGAV

-502 PTLTGSCDWKNES
+502 PTLTGSCDWKHES

-535 KETAECPNEEGNDYG
+535 KETAEFPNEGNDYG
-550 YVHNNS
+550 YIHNNS

-625 FTCVLAALNNSGIG
+625 FTCVFAALNNSGIG

-667 CECTVKLSKIVNGNA
+667 CECTVKLSKIVNRNTA
-682 AGGSQQPLEIIL
+682 DGSQQELEPIL
-694 KGTINKPTEVDLSG
+694 QETINKPTEVDLSG
-708 GELFMLEIRNS
+708 GELFLLEIRNS

-731 CLSVDSEKGRP
+731 FLSVDSDNGRP

-812 EAYFDE
+812 NGSFDE
-818 SIPEVWTHTLAVA
+818 STPEVSTHTLAVA
-831 KDGSLYGWGCN
+831 KDGSLYGWGFN
-842 AFGQITGTSPSNYEE
+842 GFGQITGTSPSNYEE
-857 STHIGEPTFMIG
+857 STNIGEPTFMIG

-894 GAYSEEGPSSRVIK
+894 GDYSEEDPSSRVIK

-913 VEVGSGHSGVLFI
+913 VEVGSGINKILFV

-936 NAATRSAKKVMDG
+936 NAVTRSAKKVMDG
-949 VQEIHGVEGY
+949 VQEIHGVEGF
-959 NASCLA
+959 NAACLA

-977 GQFGDDTQTTRIM
+977 GQFGDDTQTIRIM

-996 AAYSPDLLEYED
+996 AAYSRDLLEYED
-1008 EPLYVVNKAGQ
+1008 KPLYVVNKAGQ

-1058 AWGNNGYGQLGSGVT
+1058 AWGSNGYGQLGSGGT

-1080 VAVTGMNN
+1080 VAVSGMNN

-1114 INDRGQLGNGTTQGS
+1114 INDRGQLGSGTTQGS

-1135 MDDVSRAEAEEDFAF
+1135 MDNVSKAAAGDKFAF

-1173 TIDRL
+1173 AIDRL

-1192 YYALTTDGRMLEIGN
+1192 YYALTTNGRMLEIDN

-1216 SRIVDYNIAIMTD
+1216 SRIVDFNLAIMTD

-1242 YITGDVV
+1242 YITGDVI

>member
-1 MVSDLKAK
+1 
-9 EFCFMQKKSSR
+9 
-20 PSCFK
+20 
-25 AAMAL
+25 MAL
-30 FFAVV
+30 FFAVI
-35 FFISGCSC
+35 FFISGCSV
-43 GSAKKPDQMFTSAP
+43 GSGTEPSSTP
-57 TAQVSATPEPY
+57 TPVPITQVPTTPGPENVGN
-68 DAESGEV
+68 GEV
-75 TVLDGSIVKERI
+75 RDGSLV
-87 TDSASA
+87 
-93 LRAVESIAEHL
+93 
-104 GISDAAACYE
+104 
-114 TCSAQ
+114 
-119 PLMNDVFYSC
+119 
-129 PQEYNGVPVYGSSID
+129 
-144 FIVDENGNCLNVT
+144 
-157 DNHARISGLNTNP
+157 
-170 VLTEEEAIQKA
+170 
-181 LSNGASDVDSNGLC
+181 
-195 IYSCFDTNPCLTYN
+195 
-209 LYGIEDGTS
+209 
-218 MQYFVSAETGET
+218 
-230 VAEFCRSYTGE
+230 
-241 TVDGVGYDRPESGIE
+241 
-256 RHFNLY
+256 
-262 KIDNR
+262 
-267 FYLYDKERNIAVFNA
+267 
-282 YGRKAIVRSGGF
+282 
-294 IDNELHTYCYS
+294 
-305 ETENGVIIVCD
+305 
-316 SDGNRYS
+316 
-323 YTYGEDGQHYLTSQ
+323 
-337 ADADVVFPVQ
+337 
-347 ATASLK
+347 
-353 YALDDNTE
+353 
-361 AMFPVMTTN
+361 
-370 GSNYVNNDRAV
+370 
-381 AAMSYAAYSYDF
+381 
-393 YSDIFGRNGFDN
+393 
-405 KGGFTSI
+405 
-412 LFDTTHPNACSSNVI
+412 
-427 VQYAS
+427 
-432 NGEYSN
+432 
-438 LTNIQVGTKQGM
+438 
-450 AYDVIGHEYTHSV
+450 
-463 EQAISC
+463 
-469 MLYERESGAV
+469 
-479 MEGLSDIFGE
+479 
-489 LIEDYANNATSGN
+489 
-502 PTLTGSCDWKNES
+502 
-515 RNISNPE
+515 
-522 KSKCPAVYKGKYW
+522 
-535 KETAECPNEEGNDYG
+535 
-550 YVHNNS
+550 
-556 TVISHMA
+556 
-563 YLLSNGM
+563 
-570 NGASYCEALN
+570 
-580 NRQIAELYYRTIFM
+580 
-594 LPVCC
+594 
-599 SFNQFGRM
+599 
-607 LLRSAELMYE
+607 
-617 RELLNAKQ
+617 
-625 FTCVLAALNNSGIG
+625 
-639 VQNSDIRGMIYNV
+639 NV

-667 CECTVKLSKIVNGNA
+667 CECTVKLSKIVNRNTA
-682 AGGSQQPLEIIL
+682 NGSQQELEL
-694 KGTINKPTEVDLSG
+694 VLQETINKPTEVDLSG
-708 GELFMLEIRNS
+708 GELFLLEIRNS

-731 CLSVDSEKGRP
+731 FLSVDSDNGRP

-812 EAYFDE
+812 EASFDE
-818 SIPEVWTHTLAVA
+818 STPEVWTHTLAVA
-831 KDGSLYGWGCN
+831 KDGSLYGWGFN
-842 AFGQITGTSPSNYEE
+842 GFGQITGTSPSNYEE
-857 STHIGEPTFMIG
+857 STNIGEPTFMIG

-913 VEVGSGHSGVLFI
+913 VEVGSGINKILFV

-936 NAATRSAKKVMDG
+936 NAVTRSAKKVMDG

-996 AAYSPDLLEYED
+996 AAYSRDLLEYED
-1008 EPLYVVNKAGQ
+1008 KPLYVVNKAGQ

-1051 TTEGKVV
+1051 TTDGKVV
-1058 AWGNNGYGQLGSGVT
+1058 AWGSNGYGQLGNGET

-1080 VAVTGMNN
+1080 VAVSGMNN

-1135 MDDVSRAEAEEDFAF
+1135 MDDVSKAEAGENFAF

-1165 RGQLGDGT
+1165 RGQLGDST

-1186 IADTNA
+1186 TADTNA

-1216 SRIVDYNIAIMTD
+1216 SRILNGSLAIMTD

-1305 MLIDTKNDLYNGRTE
+1305 MLIDTKNDLYNGRVE
-1320 WDEDGKY
+1320 WSEDGKY
-1327 INLKKIAADVCFVA
+1327 INLKKISTDVCFVA

-1359 QLYAFGKNYYGVFGK
+1359 QLYAWGKNYYGVFGK

>member
-1 MVSDLKAK
+1 
-9 EFCFMQKKSSR
+9 MQKKSSR

-30 FFAVV
+30 FFAVI
-35 FFISGCSC
+35 FFISGCSV
-43 GSAKKPDQMFTSAP
+43 GSGTEPSSTPTSVPITQVP
-57 TAQVSATPEPY
+57 TTPGPENVGN
-68 DAESGEV
+68 GEV

-93 LRAVESIAEHL
+93 LRAVEGIAEHL
-104 GISDAAACYE
+104 GISDAAACYK

-119 PLMNDVFYSC
+119 SLMNDVFYSC

-241 TVDGVGYDRPESGIE
+241 TVDGVGYDRPEGGIE

-282 YGRKAIVRSGGF
+282 YGHELILGALPGF
-294 IDNELHTYCYS
+294 IDDELRTYYIAG
-305 ETENGVIIVCD
+305 ENGAQFVCD

-323 YTYGEDGQHYLTSQ
+323 YTCGEDGQHYLTSQ
-337 ADADVVFPVQ
+337 ADAEVIFPVQ
-347 ATASLK
+347 ATALLK
-353 YALDDNTE
+353 YAVDKNNE
-361 AMFPVMTTN
+361 AMFHVMTTN
-370 GSNYVNNDRAV
+370 GSTYVNNDRAV

-412 LFDTTHPNACSSNVI
+412 LFDTTHPDACSWNNI
-427 VQYAS
+427 FEWAS
-432 NGEYSN
+432 NGAYSY
-438 LTNIQVGTKQGM
+438 LTSIEVGTEQGM

-463 EQAISC
+463 EQSTSS
-469 MLYERESGAV
+469 MLCERESGAV

-502 PTLTGSCDWKNES
+502 PTLTGSCDWKHES

-535 KETAECPNEEGNDYG
+535 KETAEFPNEGNNYG
-550 YVHNNS
+550 YIHNNS

-639 VQNSDIRGMIYNV
+639 VQDSDIRGMIYNV

-667 CECTVKLSKIVNGNA
+667 CECTVKLSKIVNRNTA
-682 AGGSQQPLEIIL
+682 DGSQQELEPIL
-694 KGTINKPTEVDLSG
+694 QETINKPTEVDLSG
-708 GELFMLEIRNS
+708 GELFLLEIRNS

-731 CLSVDSEKGRP
+731 FLSVDSDNGRP

-812 EAYFDE
+812 NGSFDE
-818 SIPEVWTHTLAVA
+818 STPEVSTHTLAVA
-831 KDGSLYGWGCN
+831 KDGSLYGWGFN
-842 AFGQITGTSPSNYEE
+842 GFGQITGTSPSNYEE
-857 STHIGEPTFMIG
+857 STNIGEPTFMIG

-894 GAYSEEGPSSRVIK
+894 GDYSEEDPSSRVIK

-913 VEVGSGHSGVLFI
+913 VEVGSGINKILFV

-936 NAATRSAKKVMDG
+936 NAVTRSAKKVMDG
-949 VQEIHGVEGY
+949 VQEIHGVEGF
-959 NASCLA
+959 NAACLA

-977 GQFGDDTQTTRIM
+977 GQFGDDTQTIRIM

-996 AAYSPDLLEYED
+996 AAYSRDLLEYED
-1008 EPLYVVNKAGQ
+1008 KPLYVVNKAGQ

-1058 AWGNNGYGQLGSGVT
+1058 AWGSNGYGQLGSGGT

-1080 VAVTGMNN
+1080 VAVSGMNN

-1114 INDRGQLGNGTTQGS
+1114 INDRGQLGSGTTQGS

-1135 MDDVSRAEAEEDFAF
+1135 IDNVSKAAAGDKFAF

-1173 TIDRL
+1173 AIDRL

-1192 YYALTTDGRMLEIGN
+1192 YYALTTNGRMLEIDN

-1216 SRIVDYNIAIMTD
+1216 SRIVDFNLAIMTD

-1242 YITGDVV
+1242 YITGDVI

>member
-9 EFCFMQKKSSR
+9 EFCFMQKKSSC

-35 FFISGCSC
+35 CFISGCSV
-43 GSAKKPDQMFTSAP
+43 GSGTEPSSTPTSVPITQVP
-57 TAQVSATPEPY
+57 TTPEP
-68 DAESGEV
+68 ENVGNGEV
-75 TVLDGSIVKERI
+75 RDGSLV
-87 TDSASA
+87 
-93 LRAVESIAEHL
+93 
-104 GISDAAACYE
+104 
-114 TCSAQ
+114 
-119 PLMNDVFYSC
+119 
-129 PQEYNGVPVYGSSID
+129 
-144 FIVDENGNCLNVT
+144 
-157 DNHARISGLNTNP
+157 
-170 VLTEEEAIQKA
+170 
-181 LSNGASDVDSNGLC
+181 
-195 IYSCFDTNPCLTYN
+195 
-209 LYGIEDGTS
+209 
-218 MQYFVSAETGET
+218 
-230 VAEFCRSYTGE
+230 
-241 TVDGVGYDRPESGIE
+241 
-256 RHFNLY
+256 
-262 KIDNR
+262 
-267 FYLYDKERNIAVFNA
+267 
-282 YGRKAIVRSGGF
+282 
-294 IDNELHTYCYS
+294 
-305 ETENGVIIVCD
+305 
-316 SDGNRYS
+316 
-323 YTYGEDGQHYLTSQ
+323 
-337 ADADVVFPVQ
+337 
-347 ATASLK
+347 
-353 YALDDNTE
+353 
-361 AMFPVMTTN
+361 
-370 GSNYVNNDRAV
+370 
-381 AAMSYAAYSYDF
+381 
-393 YSDIFGRNGFDN
+393 
-405 KGGFTSI
+405 
-412 LFDTTHPNACSSNVI
+412 
-427 VQYAS
+427 
-432 NGEYSN
+432 
-438 LTNIQVGTKQGM
+438 
-450 AYDVIGHEYTHSV
+450 
-463 EQAISC
+463 
-469 MLYERESGAV
+469 
-479 MEGLSDIFGE
+479 
-489 LIEDYANNATSGN
+489 
-502 PTLTGSCDWKNES
+502 
-515 RNISNPE
+515 
-522 KSKCPAVYKGKYW
+522 
-535 KETAECPNEEGNDYG
+535 
-550 YVHNNS
+550 
-556 TVISHMA
+556 
-563 YLLSNGM
+563 
-570 NGASYCEALN
+570 
-580 NRQIAELYYRTIFM
+580 
-594 LPVCC
+594 
-599 SFNQFGRM
+599 
-607 LLRSAELMYE
+607 
-617 RELLNAKQ
+617 
-625 FTCVLAALNNSGIG
+625 
-639 VQNSDIRGMIYNV
+639 NV
-652 QPKCTLDIRGLDLTN
+652 QPKCILDIRGLDLTN
-667 CECTVKLSKIVNGNA
+667 CECTVKLSKIVNRNTA
-682 AGGSQQPLEIIL
+682 NGSQQELEPVL
-694 KGTINKPTEVDLSG
+694 QETINKPTEVDLSG
-708 GELFMLEIRNS
+708 GELFLLEIRNS

-731 CLSVDSEKGRP
+731 FLSVDSDNGRP

-783 WGAKCGT
+783 WGW
-790 RLAGNAAPK
+790 LAGNAAPK
-799 KILSDIVSVSTSG
+799 KILNDIVSVSTSG

-818 SIPEVWTHTLAVA
+818 SLPEVWTHTLAVA

-842 AFGQITGTSPSNYEE
+842 SFGQITGTSPSNYEE
-857 STHIGEPTFMIG
+857 STNIGEPTFMIG

-913 VEVGSGHSGVLFI
+913 VEVGSGINKILFV

-936 NAATRSAKKVMDG
+936 NAVTRSAKKVMDG
-949 VQEIHGVEGY
+949 VQEIHGVEGF

-996 AAYSPDLLEYED
+996 AAYSRDLLEYED
-1008 EPLYVVNKAGQ
+1008 KPLYVVNKAGQ

-1051 TTEGKVV
+1051 TTDGKVV
-1058 AWGNNGYGQLGSGVT
+1058 AWGSNGYGQLGNGET

-1114 INDRGQLGNGTTQGS
+1114 INDRGQLGSGTTKGS

-1135 MDDVSRAEAEEDFAF
+1135 MDNVSKAEAGENFAF

-1173 TIDRL
+1173 AIDRL

-1216 SRIVDYNIAIMTD
+1216 SRIVDYNLAIMTD

-1249 DAWSYNDNMYYAI
+1249 DAWSYNENMYYAI

>member
-1 MVSDLKAK
+1 
-9 EFCFMQKKSSR
+9 MQKKSSR

-43 GSAKKPDQMFTSAP
+43 GSAKKPDQMFTSEP

-75 TVLDGSIVKERI
+75 TVLDGSIVKEKI

-93 LRAVESIAEHL
+93 LRAVEGIAEHL
-104 GISDAAACYE
+104 GISDAAACYK

-119 PLMNDVFYSC
+119 SLMNDVFYSC

-241 TVDGVGYDRPESGIE
+241 TVDGVGYDRPEDGIE

-282 YGRKAIVRSGGF
+282 YGHELIRGALPGF
-294 IDNELHTYCYS
+294 IDDELRTYYI
-305 ETENGVIIVCD
+305 EKENGAKIVRD
-316 SDGNRYS
+316 SAGNRYS
-323 YTYGEDGQHYLTSQ
+323 NTCDEDGQNYLTSQ
-337 ADADVVFPVQ
+337 ADADVAFPVQ
-347 ATASLK
+347 LTYSLN
-353 YALDDNTE
+353 YAVDKNTE
-361 AMFPVMTTN
+361 AMFPVMMTH
-370 GSNYVNNDRAV
+370 GSTYVNNDRAV

-412 LFDTTHPNACSSNVI
+412 LFDTTHPNACSWNDGVTYKDSSGG
-427 VQYAS
+427 QYFR
-432 NGEYSN
+432 
-438 LTNIQVGTKQGM
+438 LTSIEVGTKQGM

-463 EQAISC
+463 EQATSN

-502 PTLTGSCDWKNES
+502 PTLTGSCDWKNEW
-515 RNISNPE
+515 RNISDPE

-535 KETAECPNEEGNDYG
+535 KETAAFPNKGNDYG

-639 VQNSDIRGMIYNV
+639 VQDSDIRGMIYNV

-667 CECTVKLSKIVNGNA
+667 CECTVKLSKIANGNA
-682 AGGSQQPLEIIL
+682 ANGSQQELEPVL
-694 KGTINKPTEVDLSG
+694 QETINKPTEVDLSG
-708 GELFMLEIRNS
+708 GELFLLEIRNS

-731 CLSVDSEKGRP
+731 CLSVDSDNGRP

-783 WGAKCGT
+783 WGWGG
-790 RLAGNAAPK
+790 LAGNAAPK

-812 EAYFDE
+812 SE
-818 SIPEVWTHTLAVA
+818 SLDDSYPEVYTHTLAVA

-842 AFGQITGTSPSNYEE
+842 NCGQITGTYPSNYEE
-857 STHIGEPTFMIG
+857 STNIGEPTFIMG

-875 AGGGLSAA
+875 AGTGFSAA
-883 VTTSGALIVWG
+883 VSTSGALIVWG
-894 GAYSEEGPSSRVIK
+894 DHNYGDDPSHRVIK
-908 TDVAA
+908 TDAAA
-913 VEVGSGHSGVLFI
+913 VEVGSGISEVLFI

-931 TVEVM
+931 MVEVM

-949 VQEIHGVEGY
+949 VQEIHGIEGY
-959 NASCLA
+959 NAACLA

-977 GQFGDDTQTTRIM
+977 SQFGDDAQTTKIM

-996 AAYSPDLLEYED
+996 AADSRDFLEYED
-1008 EPLYVVNKAGQ
+1008 KPLYVVNKAGQ

-1032 VVMEGIV
+1032 VVREGIV

-1051 TTEGKVV
+1051 TTDGKVV
-1058 AWGNNGYGQLGSGVT
+1058 AWGNNGYGQLGSGMT

-1080 VAVTGMNN
+1080 VAVSGMDN

-1093 VGGGGS
+1093 VGRGGS

-1114 INDRGQLGNGTTQGS
+1114 INDRGQLGSGTTKGS

-1135 MDDVSRAEAEEDFAF
+1135 MDNVSNAAAGENFAF

-1216 SRIVDYNIAIMTD
+1216 SRILNGSLAIMTD
-1229 GTLWKCSVKYDDD
+1229 GSLWSCSVEYDDYYITDDVISACESEANCYVIKTDHSLWSTEMFSEDDTSTGTEIAHGYKKVASFAYELGGAGGWPEFVLLDADNVLYYLD
-1242 YITGDVV
+1242 YIDGD
-1249 DAWSYNDNMYYAI
+1249 
-1262 KNDGSLWDIYYR
+1262 
-1274 SNGNTKETKLAEGF
+1274 GNLQ
-1288 ESLSGYLVW
+1288 
-1297 TYGADDYL
+1297 
-1305 MLIDTKNDLYNGRTE
+1305 
-1320 WDEDGKY
+1320 
-1327 INLKKIAADVCFVA
+1327 LKKIADNIAAFA
-1341 TSTVTDYEGTHFC
+1341 FSSVTDGNDCGTHFC

-1359 QLYAFGKNYYGVFGK
+1359 QLYALGKNSYGVFGK

>member
-1 MVSDLKAK
+1 
-9 EFCFMQKKSSR
+9 MQKKSSR
-20 PSCFK
+20 PSSFK

-30 FFAVV
+30 FFAVI
-35 FFISGCSC
+35 FFISGCSV
-43 GSAKKPDQMFTSAP
+43 GSGTEP
-57 TAQVSATPEPY
+57 SATPTSVPITQVPTTPGPENVGN
-68 DAESGEV
+68 GEV
-75 TVLDGSIVKERI
+75 RDGSLV
-87 TDSASA
+87 
-93 LRAVESIAEHL
+93 
-104 GISDAAACYE
+104 
-114 TCSAQ
+114 
-119 PLMNDVFYSC
+119 
-129 PQEYNGVPVYGSSID
+129 
-144 FIVDENGNCLNVT
+144 
-157 DNHARISGLNTNP
+157 
-170 VLTEEEAIQKA
+170 
-181 LSNGASDVDSNGLC
+181 
-195 IYSCFDTNPCLTYN
+195 
-209 LYGIEDGTS
+209 
-218 MQYFVSAETGET
+218 
-230 VAEFCRSYTGE
+230 
-241 TVDGVGYDRPESGIE
+241 
-256 RHFNLY
+256 
-262 KIDNR
+262 
-267 FYLYDKERNIAVFNA
+267 
-282 YGRKAIVRSGGF
+282 
-294 IDNELHTYCYS
+294 
-305 ETENGVIIVCD
+305 
-316 SDGNRYS
+316 
-323 YTYGEDGQHYLTSQ
+323 
-337 ADADVVFPVQ
+337 
-347 ATASLK
+347 
-353 YALDDNTE
+353 
-361 AMFPVMTTN
+361 
-370 GSNYVNNDRAV
+370 
-381 AAMSYAAYSYDF
+381 
-393 YSDIFGRNGFDN
+393 
-405 KGGFTSI
+405 
-412 LFDTTHPNACSSNVI
+412 
-427 VQYAS
+427 
-432 NGEYSN
+432 
-438 LTNIQVGTKQGM
+438 
-450 AYDVIGHEYTHSV
+450 
-463 EQAISC
+463 
-469 MLYERESGAV
+469 
-479 MEGLSDIFGE
+479 
-489 LIEDYANNATSGN
+489 
-502 PTLTGSCDWKNES
+502 
-515 RNISNPE
+515 
-522 KSKCPAVYKGKYW
+522 
-535 KETAECPNEEGNDYG
+535 
-550 YVHNNS
+550 
-556 TVISHMA
+556 
-563 YLLSNGM
+563 
-570 NGASYCEALN
+570 
-580 NRQIAELYYRTIFM
+580 
-594 LPVCC
+594 
-599 SFNQFGRM
+599 
-607 LLRSAELMYE
+607 
-617 RELLNAKQ
+617 
-625 FTCVLAALNNSGIG
+625 
-639 VQNSDIRGMIYNV
+639 NV

-667 CECTVKLSKIVNGNA
+667 CECTVKLSKIANGNA

-708 GELFMLEIRNS
+708 GELFLLEIRNS

-731 CLSVDSEKGRP
+731 YLSVDSDNGRP

-748 MYGTVSPEITVD
+748 MYGTASPEITVD

-818 SIPEVWTHTLAVA
+818 STPEVWTHTLAVA

-842 AFGQITGTSPSNYEE
+842 SFGQITGTSPSNYEE
-857 STHIGEPTFMIG
+857 STNIGEPTFMIG

-1032 VVMEGIV
+1032 VVREGIV

-1058 AWGNNGYGQLGSGVT
+1058 AWGSNGYGQLGSGVT

-1114 INDRGQLGNGTTQGS
+1114 INDRGQLG
-1129 AEYIKI
+1129 
-1135 MDDVSRAEAEEDFAF
+1135 
-1150 AVKQDGTLWAWGAND
+1150 DGTA
-1165 RGQLGDGT
+1165 
-1173 TIDRL
+1173 IDRL
-1178 SPVKVADG
+1178 SPAKVADG

-1216 SRIVDYNIAIMTD
+1216 SRILNGSLAIMTD
-1229 GTLWKCSVKYDDD
+1229 GSLWSCSVEYDDYYITDDVISACESEANCYVIKTDHSLWSTEMFSEDETFSGTEIAHGYKDVASFEIDYDGGWPGFVLLDADNVLYYLD
-1242 YITGDVV
+1242 YIDGD
-1249 DAWSYNDNMYYAI
+1249 
-1262 KNDGSLWDIYYR
+1262 
-1274 SNGNTKETKLAEGF
+1274 GNLQ
-1288 ESLSGYLVW
+1288 
-1297 TYGADDYL
+1297 
-1305 MLIDTKNDLYNGRTE
+1305 
-1320 WDEDGKY
+1320 
-1327 INLKKIAADVCFVA
+1327 LKKIADNIAAFAFSSV
-1341 TSTVTDYEGTHFC
+1341 TVENDCGTHLC

-1359 QLYAFGKNYYGVFGK
+1359 QLYALGKNSYGVFGK

>member
-1 MVSDLKAK
+1 
-9 EFCFMQKKSSR
+9 MQKKSSR

-30 FFAVV
+30 FFAVI
-35 FFISGCSC
+35 FFISGCSV
-43 GSAKKPDQMFTSAP
+43 GSGTEPSSTPTSVPITQVP
-57 TAQVSATPEPY
+57 TTPGPENVGN
-68 DAESGEV
+68 GEV

-93 LRAVESIAEHL
+93 LRAVEGIAEHL
-104 GISDAAACYE
+104 GISDAAACYK

-119 PLMNDVFYSC
+119 SLMNDVFYSC

-241 TVDGVGYDRPESGIE
+241 TVDGVGYDRPEGGIE

-282 YGRKAIVRSGGF
+282 YGHELILGALPGF
-294 IDNELHTYCYS
+294 IDDELRTYYIAG
-305 ETENGVIIVCD
+305 ENGAQFVCD

-323 YTYGEDGQHYLTSQ
+323 YTCGEDGQHYLTSQ
-337 ADADVVFPVQ
+337 ADAEVIFPVQ
-347 ATASLK
+347 ATALLK
-353 YALDDNTE
+353 YAVDKNNE
-361 AMFPVMTTN
+361 AMFHVMTTN
-370 GSNYVNNDRAV
+370 GSTYVNNDRAV

-412 LFDTTHPNACSSNVI
+412 LFDTTHPDACSWNNI
-427 VQYAS
+427 FEWAS
-432 NGEYSN
+432 NGAYSY
-438 LTNIQVGTKQGM
+438 LTSIEVGTEQGM

-463 EQAISC
+463 EQSTSS
-469 MLYERESGAV
+469 MLCERESGAV

-502 PTLTGSCDWKNES
+502 PTLTGSCDWKHES

-535 KETAECPNEEGNDYG
+535 KETAEFPNEGNNYG
-550 YVHNNS
+550 YIHNNS

-639 VQNSDIRGMIYNV
+639 VQDSDIRGMIYNV

-667 CECTVKLSKIVNGNA
+667 CECTVKLSKIVNRNTADGP
-682 AGGSQQPLEIIL
+682 QQELEPIL
-694 KGTINKPTEVDLSG
+694 QETINKPTEVDLSG
-708 GELFMLEIRNS
+708 GELFLLEIRNS

-731 CLSVDSEKGRP
+731 FLSVDSDNGRP

-812 EAYFDE
+812 NGSFDE
-818 SIPEVWTHTLAVA
+818 STPEVSTHTLAVA
-831 KDGSLYGWGCN
+831 KDGSLYGWGFN
-842 AFGQITGTSPSNYEE
+842 GFGQITGTSPSNYEE
-857 STHIGEPTFMIG
+857 STNIGEPTFMIG
-869 NIKQAS
+869 IIKQAS

-894 GAYSEEGPSSRVIK
+894 GDYSEEDPSSRVIK

-913 VEVGSGHSGVLFI
+913 VEVGSGINKILFV

-936 NAATRSAKKVMDG
+936 NAVTRSAKKVMDG
-949 VQEIHGVEGY
+949 VQEIHGVEGF
-959 NASCLA
+959 NAACLA

-977 GQFGDDTQTTRIM
+977 GQFGDDTQTIRIM

-996 AAYSPDLLEYED
+996 AAYSRDLLEYED
-1008 EPLYVVNKAGQ
+1008 KPLYVVNKAGQ

-1058 AWGNNGYGQLGSGVT
+1058 AWGSNGYGQLGSGGT

-1080 VAVTGMNN
+1080 VAVSGMNN

-1114 INDRGQLGNGTTQGS
+1114 INDRGQLGSGTTQGS

-1135 MDDVSRAEAEEDFAF
+1135 MDNVSKAAAGDKFAF

-1173 TIDRL
+1173 AIDRL

-1192 YYALTTDGRMLEIGN
+1192 YYALTTNGRMLEIDN

-1216 SRIVDYNIAIMTD
+1216 SRIVDFNLAIMTD

-1242 YITGDVV
+1242 YITGDVI

>member
-1 MVSDLKAK
+1 
-9 EFCFMQKKSSR
+9 MQKKSSR

-129 PQEYNGVPVYGSSID
+129 PQEYNGVPVYGSNID

-708 GELFMLEIRNS
+708 GELFLLEIRNS

-731 CLSVDSEKGRP
+731 FLSVDSENGRP

-799 KILSDIVSVSTSG
+799 KILNDIVSVSTSG
-812 EAYFDE
+812 EASFDE
-818 SIPEVWTHTLAVA
+818 SLPEVWTHTLAVA

-842 AFGQITGTSPSNYEE
+842 SFGQITGTSPSNYEE
-857 STHIGEPTFMIG
+857 STNIGEPTFMIG
-869 NIKQAS
+869 NIKQTS

-894 GAYSEEGPSSRVIK
+894 GDYSEEDPSSRVIK

-1135 MDDVSRAEAEEDFAF
+1135 MDDVSKAEAGENFAF

-1216 SRIVDYNIAIMTD
+1216 SRIVDYNLAIMTD

>member
-1 MVSDLKAK
+1 
-9 EFCFMQKKSSR
+9 MQKKSSR

-489 LIEDYANNATSGN
+489 LIEDYANNAASGN

-1135 MDDVSRAEAEEDFAF
+1135 MDDVSRAEAEENFAF

>member
-1 MVSDLKAK
+1 
-9 EFCFMQKKSSR
+9 MQKKSSR

-30 FFAVV
+30 LFAVV
-35 FFISGCSC
+35 FFISGCSV
-43 GSAKKPDQMFTSAP
+43 GSGTEPSSTP
-57 TAQVSATPEPY
+57 TPVPITQVPTTPEH
-68 DAESGEV
+68 ENVGNGEV
-75 TVLDGSIVKERI
+75 RDGSLV
-87 TDSASA
+87 
-93 LRAVESIAEHL
+93 
-104 GISDAAACYE
+104 
-114 TCSAQ
+114 
-119 PLMNDVFYSC
+119 
-129 PQEYNGVPVYGSSID
+129 
-144 FIVDENGNCLNVT
+144 
-157 DNHARISGLNTNP
+157 
-170 VLTEEEAIQKA
+170 
-181 LSNGASDVDSNGLC
+181 
-195 IYSCFDTNPCLTYN
+195 
-209 LYGIEDGTS
+209 
-218 MQYFVSAETGET
+218 
-230 VAEFCRSYTGE
+230 
-241 TVDGVGYDRPESGIE
+241 
-256 RHFNLY
+256 
-262 KIDNR
+262 
-267 FYLYDKERNIAVFNA
+267 
-282 YGRKAIVRSGGF
+282 
-294 IDNELHTYCYS
+294 
-305 ETENGVIIVCD
+305 
-316 SDGNRYS
+316 
-323 YTYGEDGQHYLTSQ
+323 
-337 ADADVVFPVQ
+337 
-347 ATASLK
+347 
-353 YALDDNTE
+353 
-361 AMFPVMTTN
+361 
-370 GSNYVNNDRAV
+370 
-381 AAMSYAAYSYDF
+381 
-393 YSDIFGRNGFDN
+393 
-405 KGGFTSI
+405 
-412 LFDTTHPNACSSNVI
+412 
-427 VQYAS
+427 
-432 NGEYSN
+432 
-438 LTNIQVGTKQGM
+438 
-450 AYDVIGHEYTHSV
+450 
-463 EQAISC
+463 
-469 MLYERESGAV
+469 
-479 MEGLSDIFGE
+479 
-489 LIEDYANNATSGN
+489 
-502 PTLTGSCDWKNES
+502 
-515 RNISNPE
+515 
-522 KSKCPAVYKGKYW
+522 
-535 KETAECPNEEGNDYG
+535 
-550 YVHNNS
+550 
-556 TVISHMA
+556 
-563 YLLSNGM
+563 
-570 NGASYCEALN
+570 
-580 NRQIAELYYRTIFM
+580 
-594 LPVCC
+594 
-599 SFNQFGRM
+599 
-607 LLRSAELMYE
+607 
-617 RELLNAKQ
+617 
-625 FTCVLAALNNSGIG
+625 
-639 VQNSDIRGMIYNV
+639 NV

-667 CECTVKLSKIVNGNA
+667 CECTVKLSKIANGNA
-682 AGGSQQPLEIIL
+682 AGDSQQPLEIIL

-708 GELFMLEIRNS
+708 GELFLLEIRNS

-731 CLSVDSEKGRP
+731 FLSVDSDNGRP

-783 WGAKCGT
+783 WG

-799 KILSDIVSVSTSG
+799 KILNDIVSVSTSG
-812 EAYFDE
+812 EAYLDE

-842 AFGQITGTSPSNYEE
+842 SFGQITGTSPSNYEE

-894 GAYSEEGPSSRVIK
+894 GAYSEEDPSSRVIK

-913 VEVGSGHSGVLFI
+913 VEVGSGHSGGVLFI

-949 VQEIHGVEGY
+949 VQEIRGVEGF

-977 GQFGDDTQTTRIM
+977 GEFGDDTQTIRIM

-996 AAYSPDLLEYED
+996 AAYSRDLLEYED
-1008 EPLYVVNKAGQ
+1008 KPLYVVNKAGQ

-1058 AWGNNGYGQLGSGVT
+1058 AWGSNGAGQLGNGET

-1114 INDRGQLGNGTTQGS
+1114 INDRGQLGSGTIQGS

-1135 MDDVSRAEAEEDFAF
+1135 MDDVSKAEAGENFAF

-1173 TIDRL
+1173 AIDRL

-1216 SRIVDYNIAIMTD
+1216 SRILNGSFAIMT
-1229 GTLWKCSVKYDDD
+1229 
-1242 YITGDVV
+1242 
-1249 DAWSYNDNMYYAI
+1249 N
-1262 KNDGSLWDIYYR
+1262 GSLWSCSVEY
-1274 SNGNTKETKLAEGF
+1274 
-1288 ESLSGYLVW
+1288 
-1297 TYGADDYL
+1297 DDYY
-1305 MLIDTKNDLYNGRTE
+1305 ITDDAISAC
-1320 WDEDGKY
+1320 EDGEANCYVIKTDHSLWLTEMFSEDDTSSGTEIAHGYKDVASFEIDYDGGWPGFVLLDADNVLYYLDY
-1327 INLKKIAADVCFVA
+1327 IDGDGNLQLKKIADNIAAFAFSSV
-1341 TSTVTDYEGTHFC
+1341 TVENDCGTHFC

-1359 QLYAFGKNYYGVFGK
+1359 QLYALGKNSYGVFGK

>member
-1 MVSDLKAK
+1 MVFDLKAK

-129 PQEYNGVPVYGSSID
+129 PQEYNGVPVYGSNID

-708 GELFMLEIRNS
+708 GELFLLEIRNS

-731 CLSVDSEKGRP
+731 FLSVDSENGRP

-799 KILSDIVSVSTSG
+799 KILNDIVSVSTSG
-812 EAYFDE
+812 EASFDE
-818 SIPEVWTHTLAVA
+818 SLPEVWTHTLAVA

-842 AFGQITGTSPSNYEE
+842 SFGQITGTSPSNYEE
-857 STHIGEPTFMIG
+857 STNIGEPTFMIG
-869 NIKQAS
+869 NIKQTS

-894 GAYSEEGPSSRVIK
+894 GDYSEEDPSSRVIK

-1135 MDDVSRAEAEEDFAF
+1135 MDDVSKAEAGENFAF

-1216 SRIVDYNIAIMTD
+1216 SRIVDYNLAIMTD

-1327 INLKKIAADVCFVA
+1327 INLKK
-1341 TSTVTDYEGTHFC
+1341 
-1354 IDTSG
+1354 
-1359 QLYAFGKNYYGVFGK
+1359 
-1374 GRTAGYSDTPVTVA
+1374 
-1388 FPN
+1388 

>member
-1 MVSDLKAK
+1 
-9 EFCFMQKKSSR
+9 MQKKSSR

-30 FFAVV
+30 FFAVI
-35 FFISGCSC
+35 FFISGCSV
-43 GSAKKPDQMFTSAP
+43 GSGTEPSSTPTSVPITQVP
-57 TAQVSATPEPY
+57 TTPGPENVGN
-68 DAESGEV
+68 GEV

-93 LRAVESIAEHL
+93 LRAVEGIAEHL
-104 GISDAAACYE
+104 GISDAAACYK

-119 PLMNDVFYSC
+119 SLMNDVFYSC

-218 MQYFVSAETGET
+218 IQYFVSAETGET

-241 TVDGVGYDRPESGIE
+241 TVDGVGYDRPEGGIE

-282 YGRKAIVRSGGF
+282 YGHELILGALPGF
-294 IDNELHTYCYS
+294 IDDELRTYYIAG
-305 ETENGVIIVCD
+305 ENGAQFVCD

-323 YTYGEDGQHYLTSQ
+323 YTCGEDGQHYLTSQ
-337 ADADVVFPVQ
+337 ADAEVIFPVQ
-347 ATASLK
+347 ATALLK
-353 YALDDNTE
+353 YAVDKNNE
-361 AMFPVMTTN
+361 AMFHVMTTN
-370 GSNYVNNDRAV
+370 GSTYVNNDRAV

-412 LFDTTHPNACSSNVI
+412 LFDTTHPDACSWNNI
-427 VQYAS
+427 FEWAS
-432 NGEYSN
+432 NGAYSY
-438 LTNIQVGTKQGM
+438 LTSIEVGTEQGM

-463 EQAISC
+463 EQSTSS
-469 MLYERESGAV
+469 MLCERESGAV

-502 PTLTGSCDWKNES
+502 PTLTGSCDWKHES

-535 KETAECPNEEGNDYG
+535 KETAEFPNEGNNYG
-550 YVHNNS
+550 YIHNNS

-639 VQNSDIRGMIYNV
+639 VQDSDIRGMIYNV

-667 CECTVKLSKIVNGNA
+667 CECTVKLSKIVNRNTA
-682 AGGSQQPLEIIL
+682 DGSQQELEPIL
-694 KGTINKPTEVDLSG
+694 QETINKPTEVDLSG
-708 GELFMLEIRNS
+708 GELFLLEIRNS

-731 CLSVDSEKGRP
+731 FLSVDSDNGRP

-812 EAYFDE
+812 NGSFDE
-818 SIPEVWTHTLAVA
+818 STPEVSTHTLAVA
-831 KDGSLYGWGCN
+831 KDGSLYGWGFN
-842 AFGQITGTSPSNYEE
+842 GFGQITGTSPSNYEE
-857 STHIGEPTFMIG
+857 STNIGEPTFMIG

-894 GAYSEEGPSSRVIK
+894 GDYSEEDPSSRVIK

-913 VEVGSGHSGVLFI
+913 VEVGSGINKILFV

-936 NAATRSAKKVMDG
+936 NAVTRSAKKVMDG
-949 VQEIHGVEGY
+949 VQEIHGVEGF
-959 NASCLA
+959 NAACLA

-977 GQFGDDTQTTRIM
+977 GQFGDDTQTIRIM

-996 AAYSPDLLEYED
+996 AAYSRDLLEYED
-1008 EPLYVVNKAGQ
+1008 KPLYVVNKAGQ

-1058 AWGNNGYGQLGSGVT
+1058 AWGSNGYGQLGSGGT

-1080 VAVTGMNN
+1080 VAVSGMNN

-1114 INDRGQLGNGTTQGS
+1114 INDRGQLGSGTTQGS

-1135 MDDVSRAEAEEDFAF
+1135 MDNVSKAAAGDKFAF

-1173 TIDRL
+1173 AIDRL

-1192 YYALTTDGRMLEIGN
+1192 YYALTTNGRMLEIDN

-1216 SRIVDYNIAIMTD
+1216 SRIVDFNLAIMTD

-1242 YITGDVV
+1242 YITGDVI

>member
-20 PSCFK
+20 QSCFK

-43 GSAKKPDQMFTSAP
+43 GSAQKPDQMFTSEP

-75 TVLDGSIVKERI
+75 TVLDGSIVKEKI

-104 GISDAAACYE
+104 GISDAAACYK

-119 PLMNDVFYSC
+119 SLMNDVFYSC

-181 LSNGASDVDSNGLC
+181 LSNGALDVDSNGLC

-241 TVDGVGYDRPESGIE
+241 TVDGVGYDRPEDGIE

-282 YGRKAIVRSGGF
+282 YGHELILGALPGF
-294 IDNELHTYCYS
+294 IDDELRTYYIAG
-305 ETENGVIIVCD
+305 ENGAQFVCD

-323 YTYGEDGQHYLTSQ
+323 YTCGEDGQHYLTSQ
-337 ADADVVFPVQ
+337 ADAEVIFPVQ
-347 ATASLK
+347 ATALLK
-353 YALDDNTE
+353 YAVDKNNE
-361 AMFPVMTTN
+361 AMFHVMTTN
-370 GSNYVNNDRAV
+370 GSTYVNNDRAV

-1135 MDDVSRAEAEEDFAF
+1135 MDDVSRAEAEENFAF

>member
-20 PSCFK
+20 QSCFK

-43 GSAKKPDQMFTSAP
+43 GSAQKPDQMFTSEP

-75 TVLDGSIVKERI
+75 TVLDGSIVKEKI

-104 GISDAAACYE
+104 GISDAAACYK

-119 PLMNDVFYSC
+119 SLMNDVFYSC

-181 LSNGASDVDSNGLC
+181 LSNGALDVDSNGLC

-241 TVDGVGYDRPESGIE
+241 TVDGVGYDRPEDGIE

-282 YGRKAIVRSGGF
+282 YGHELILGALPGF
-294 IDNELHTYCYS
+294 IDDELRTYYIAG
-305 ETENGVIIVCD
+305 ENGAQFVCD

-323 YTYGEDGQHYLTSQ
+323 YTCGEDGQHYLTSQ
-337 ADADVVFPVQ
+337 ADAEVIFPVQ
-347 ATASLK
+347 ATALLK
-353 YALDDNTE
+353 YAVDKNNE
-361 AMFPVMTTN
+361 AMFHVMTTN
-370 GSNYVNNDRAV
+370 GSTYVNNDRAV

-412 LFDTTHPNACSSNVI
+412 LFDTTHPDACSWNNI
-427 VQYAS
+427 FEWAS
-432 NGEYSN
+432 NGAYSY
-438 LTNIQVGTKQGM
+438 LTSIEVGTKQGM

-463 EQAISC
+463 EQSTSS
-469 MLYERESGAV
+469 MLCERESGAV

-502 PTLTGSCDWKNES
+502 PTLTGSCDWKHES

-535 KETAECPNEEGNDYG
+535 KETAEFPNEGNDYG
-550 YVHNNS
+550 YIHNNS

-639 VQNSDIRGMIYNV
+639 VQDSDIRGMIYNV

-667 CECTVKLSKIVNGNA
+667 CECTVKLSKIANGNA
-682 AGGSQQPLEIIL
+682 AGDSQQPLEIIL

-708 GELFMLEIRNS
+708 GELFLLEIRNS

-731 CLSVDSEKGRP
+731 FLSVDSDNGRP

-842 AFGQITGTSPSNYEE
+842 VFGQITGTSPSNYEE
-857 STHIGEPTFMIG
+857 STNIGEPTFMIG

-913 VEVGSGHSGVLFI
+913 VEVGSGINKILFV

-936 NAATRSAKKVMDG
+936 NAVTRSAKKVMDG
-949 VQEIHGVEGY
+949 VQEIHGVEGF

-996 AAYSPDLLEYED
+996 AAYSRDLLEYED
-1008 EPLYVVNKAGQ
+1008 KHLYVVNKAGQ

-1032 VVMEGIV
+1032 VVREGIV

-1058 AWGNNGYGQLGSGVT
+1058 AWGSNGYGQLGSGGT

-1129 AEYIKI
+1129 DEYIKI
-1135 MDDVSRAEAEEDFAF
+1135 MDDVSKAEAGENFAF

-1216 SRIVDYNIAIMTD
+1216 SRIVDYNLAIMTD

>member
-1 MVSDLKAK
+1 M
-9 EFCFMQKKSSR
+9 
-20 PSCFK
+20 
-25 AAMAL
+25 
-30 FFAVV
+30 
-35 FFISGCSC
+35 
-43 GSAKKPDQMFTSAP
+43 
-57 TAQVSATPEPY
+57 
-68 DAESGEV
+68 
-75 TVLDGSIVKERI
+75 LDGSIVKERI

-93 LRAVESIAEHL
+93 LRAVEGIAEHL
-104 GISDAAACYE
+104 GISDAAACYK

-119 PLMNDVFYSC
+119 SLMNDVFYSC

-241 TVDGVGYDRPESGIE
+241 TVDGVGYDRPEGGIE

-282 YGRKAIVRSGGF
+282 YGHELILGALPGF
-294 IDNELHTYCYS
+294 IDDELRTYYIAG
-305 ETENGVIIVCD
+305 ENGAQFVCD

-323 YTYGEDGQHYLTSQ
+323 YTCGEDGQHYLTSQ
-337 ADADVVFPVQ
+337 ADAEVIFPVQ
-347 ATASLK
+347 ATALLK
-353 YALDDNTE
+353 YAVDKNNE
-361 AMFPVMTTN
+361 AMFHVMTTN
-370 GSNYVNNDRAV
+370 GSTYVNNDRAV

-412 LFDTTHPNACSSNVI
+412 LFDTTHPDACSWNNI
-427 VQYAS
+427 FEWAS
-432 NGEYSN
+432 NGAYSY
-438 LTNIQVGTKQGM
+438 LTSIEVGTEQGM

-463 EQAISC
+463 EQSTSS
-469 MLYERESGAV
+469 MLCERESGAV

-502 PTLTGSCDWKNES
+502 PTLTGSCDWKHES

-535 KETAECPNEEGNDYG
+535 KETAEFPNEGNNYG
-550 YVHNNS
+550 YIHNNS

-639 VQNSDIRGMIYNV
+639 VQDSDIRGMIYNV

-667 CECTVKLSKIVNGNA
+667 CECTVKLSKIVNRNTADGP
-682 AGGSQQPLEIIL
+682 QQELEPIL
-694 KGTINKPTEVDLSG
+694 QETINKPTEVDLSG
-708 GELFMLEIRNS
+708 GELFLLEIRNS

-731 CLSVDSEKGRP
+731 FLSVDSDNGRP

-812 EAYFDE
+812 NGSFDE
-818 SIPEVWTHTLAVA
+818 STPEVSTHTLAVA
-831 KDGSLYGWGCN
+831 KDGSLYGWGFN
-842 AFGQITGTSPSNYEE
+842 GFGQITGTSPSNYEE
-857 STHIGEPTFMIG
+857 STNIGEPTFMIG

-894 GAYSEEGPSSRVIK
+894 GDYSEEDPSSRVIK

-913 VEVGSGHSGVLFI
+913 VEVGSGINKILFV

-936 NAATRSAKKVMDG
+936 NAVTRSAKKVMDG
-949 VQEIHGVEGY
+949 VQEIHGVEGF
-959 NASCLA
+959 NAACLA

-977 GQFGDDTQTTRIM
+977 GQFGDDTQTIRIM

-996 AAYSPDLLEYED
+996 AAYSRDLLEYED
-1008 EPLYVVNKAGQ
+1008 KPLYVVNKAGQ

-1058 AWGNNGYGQLGSGVT
+1058 AWGSNGYGQLGSGGT

-1080 VAVTGMNN
+1080 VAVSGMNN

-1114 INDRGQLGNGTTQGS
+1114 INDRGQLGSGTTQGS

-1135 MDDVSRAEAEEDFAF
+1135 MDNVSKAAAGDKFAF

-1173 TIDRL
+1173 AIDRL

-1192 YYALTTDGRMLEIGN
+1192 YYALTTNGRMLEIDN

-1216 SRIVDYNIAIMTD
+1216 SRIVDFNLAIMTD

-1242 YITGDVV
+1242 YITGDVI

>member
-1 MVSDLKAK
+1 
-9 EFCFMQKKSSR
+9 MQKKSSR
-20 PSCFK
+20 PSSFK

-43 GSAKKPDQMFTSAP
+43 GSDQKPDQMFTSAP
-57 TAQVSATPEPY
+57 TAQVSTTPEPY

-75 TVLDGSIVKERI
+75 TVLDGSIVKEKI

-93 LRAVESIAEHL
+93 LRAVEGIAEHL
-104 GISDAAACYE
+104 GISDAAACYK

-119 PLMNDVFYSC
+119 SLMNDVFYSC

-230 VAEFCRSYTGE
+230 VAEFCRSYTGK
-241 TVDGVGYDRPESGIE
+241 TVDGVGYDRPEDGIE
-256 RHFNLY
+256 RYFNLY

-282 YGRKAIVRSGGF
+282 YGRKAIVRRGGF
-294 IDNELHTYCYS
+294 IDDELHTYCYS
-305 ETENGVIIVCD
+305 ETENGVKIVCD

-347 ATASLK
+347 ATFSLK

-361 AMFPVMTTN
+361 AMFPVVTTN

-393 YSDIFGRNGFDN
+393 YSDIFDRNGFDN

-412 LFDTTHPNACSSNVI
+412 LFNTTHPNACSSNAI

-432 NGEYSN
+432 NGEYFN
-438 LTNIQVGTKQGM
+438 LTNIQVGTRQGM

-502 PTLTGSCDWKNES
+502 PTLTGSCDWKNEF

-535 KETAECPNEEGNDYG
+535 KETAEFPNKGNDYG

-667 CECTVKLSKIVNGNA
+667 CECTVKLSKIANGNA
-682 AGGSQQPLEIIL
+682 AGGSQQELEPIL
-694 KGTINKPTEVDLSG
+694 QETINKPTEVDLSG
-708 GELFMLEIRNS
+708 GELFLLEIRNS

-731 CLSVDSEKGRP
+731 CLSVDSDNGRP

-812 EAYFDE
+812 NGSFDE
-818 SIPEVWTHTLAVA
+818 SSPEVWTHTLAVA
-831 KDGSLYGWGCN
+831 KDGSLYGWGFN
-842 AFGQITGTSPSNYEE
+842 GFGQITGTSPSNYEE
-857 STHIGEPTFMIG
+857 STNIGEPTFMIG

-894 GAYSEEGPSSRVIK
+894 GAHSEEGPSSRVIK

-936 NAATRSAKKVMDG
+936 NAVTRSAKKVMDG

-996 AAYSPDLLEYED
+996 AAYSRDLLEYED
-1008 EPLYVVNKAGQ
+1008 KPLYVVNKAGQ

-1058 AWGNNGYGQLGSGVT
+1058 AWGSNGYGQLGSGGT

-1135 MDDVSRAEAEEDFAF
+1135 MDDVSKAEAGENFAF

-1165 RGQLGDGT
+1165 RGQLGDST

-1186 IADTNA
+1186 TADTNA

-1216 SRIVDYNIAIMTD
+1216 SRILNGSLAIMTD

-1288 ESLSGYLVW
+1288 ESLSGYLVR

-1305 MLIDTKNDLYNGRTE
+1305 MLIDAKNDLYNGRTE
-1320 WDEDGKY
+1320 CDEDGKY

>member
-1 MVSDLKAK
+1 
-9 EFCFMQKKSSR
+9 MQKKSSR

-30 FFAVV
+30 LFAVV
-35 FFISGCSC
+35 FFISGCSV
-43 GSAKKPDQMFTSAP
+43 GSGTEP
-57 TAQVSATPEPY
+57 SATPTSVPITQVPTTPGPENVGN
-68 DAESGEV
+68 GEV
-75 TVLDGSIVKERI
+75 RDGSLV
-87 TDSASA
+87 
-93 LRAVESIAEHL
+93 
-104 GISDAAACYE
+104 
-114 TCSAQ
+114 
-119 PLMNDVFYSC
+119 
-129 PQEYNGVPVYGSSID
+129 
-144 FIVDENGNCLNVT
+144 
-157 DNHARISGLNTNP
+157 
-170 VLTEEEAIQKA
+170 
-181 LSNGASDVDSNGLC
+181 
-195 IYSCFDTNPCLTYN
+195 
-209 LYGIEDGTS
+209 
-218 MQYFVSAETGET
+218 
-230 VAEFCRSYTGE
+230 
-241 TVDGVGYDRPESGIE
+241 
-256 RHFNLY
+256 
-262 KIDNR
+262 
-267 FYLYDKERNIAVFNA
+267 
-282 YGRKAIVRSGGF
+282 
-294 IDNELHTYCYS
+294 
-305 ETENGVIIVCD
+305 
-316 SDGNRYS
+316 
-323 YTYGEDGQHYLTSQ
+323 
-337 ADADVVFPVQ
+337 
-347 ATASLK
+347 
-353 YALDDNTE
+353 
-361 AMFPVMTTN
+361 
-370 GSNYVNNDRAV
+370 
-381 AAMSYAAYSYDF
+381 
-393 YSDIFGRNGFDN
+393 
-405 KGGFTSI
+405 
-412 LFDTTHPNACSSNVI
+412 
-427 VQYAS
+427 
-432 NGEYSN
+432 
-438 LTNIQVGTKQGM
+438 
-450 AYDVIGHEYTHSV
+450 
-463 EQAISC
+463 
-469 MLYERESGAV
+469 
-479 MEGLSDIFGE
+479 
-489 LIEDYANNATSGN
+489 
-502 PTLTGSCDWKNES
+502 
-515 RNISNPE
+515 
-522 KSKCPAVYKGKYW
+522 
-535 KETAECPNEEGNDYG
+535 
-550 YVHNNS
+550 
-556 TVISHMA
+556 
-563 YLLSNGM
+563 
-570 NGASYCEALN
+570 
-580 NRQIAELYYRTIFM
+580 
-594 LPVCC
+594 
-599 SFNQFGRM
+599 
-607 LLRSAELMYE
+607 
-617 RELLNAKQ
+617 
-625 FTCVLAALNNSGIG
+625 
-639 VQNSDIRGMIYNV
+639 NV
-652 QPKCTLDIRGLDLTN
+652 QPKCILDIRGLDLTN
-667 CECTVKLSKIVNGNA
+667 CECTVKLSKIVNRNTA
-682 AGGSQQPLEIIL
+682 DGSQQELEL
-694 KGTINKPTEVDLSG
+694 VLQETINKPTEVDLSG
-708 GELFMLEIRNS
+708 GELFLLEIRNS

-724 NSEVYKI
+724 NSAVYKI
-731 CLSVDSEKGRP
+731 FLSVDSEKGRP

-775 TEDGSLWE
+775 MEDGSLWE

-812 EAYFDE
+812 NGSFDE
-818 SIPEVWTHTLAVA
+818 STPEVWTHTLAVA

-857 STHIGEPTFMIG
+857 STNIGEPTFMIG

-894 GAYSEEGPSSRVIK
+894 GAYSEEDPSSRVIK

-996 AAYSPDLLEYED
+996 AAYSRDLLEYED
-1008 EPLYVVNKAGQ
+1008 KPLYVVNKAGQ

-1058 AWGNNGYGQLGSGVT
+1058 AWGSNGYGQLGSGGT

-1114 INDRGQLGNGTTQGS
+1114 INDRGQLGSGTTKGS

-1135 MDDVSRAEAEEDFAF
+1135 MDNVSKAEAGENFAF

-1173 TIDRL
+1173 AIDRL

-1192 YYALTTDGRMLEIGN
+1192 YYALTTDGKMLEIGN

-1216 SRIVDYNIAIMTD
+1216 SRILNGSLAIMTD
-1229 GTLWKCSVKYDDD
+1229 GSLWSCSVEYDDYYITDDVISACESEANCYVIKTDHSLWSTEMFSEDDTSTGTEIAHGYKKVASFAYELGGAGGWPEFVLLDADNVLYYLD
-1242 YITGDVV
+1242 YIDGD
-1249 DAWSYNDNMYYAI
+1249 
-1262 KNDGSLWDIYYR
+1262 
-1274 SNGNTKETKLAEGF
+1274 GNLQ
-1288 ESLSGYLVW
+1288 
-1297 TYGADDYL
+1297 
-1305 MLIDTKNDLYNGRTE
+1305 
-1320 WDEDGKY
+1320 
-1327 INLKKIAADVCFVA
+1327 LKKIADNIAAFA
-1341 TSTVTDYEGTHFC
+1341 FSSVTDGNDCGTHFC

-1359 QLYAFGKNYYGVFGK
+1359 QLYALGKNSYGVFGK

-1388 FPN
+1388 FPNW

>member
-1 MVSDLKAK
+1 
-9 EFCFMQKKSSR
+9 MQKKSSR

-30 FFAVV
+30 FFAVI
-35 FFISGCSC
+35 FFISGCSV
-43 GSAKKPDQMFTSAP
+43 GSGTEPSSTPTSVPITQVP
-57 TAQVSATPEPY
+57 TTPGPENVGN
-68 DAESGEV
+68 GEV

-93 LRAVESIAEHL
+93 LRAVEGIAEHL
-104 GISDAAACYE
+104 GISDAAACYK

-119 PLMNDVFYSC
+119 SLMNDVFYSC

-241 TVDGVGYDRPESGIE
+241 TVDGVGYDRPEGGIE

-282 YGRKAIVRSGGF
+282 YGHELILGALPGF
-294 IDNELHTYCYS
+294 IDDELRTYYIAG
-305 ETENGVIIVCD
+305 ENGAQFVCD

-323 YTYGEDGQHYLTSQ
+323 YTCGEDGQHYLTSQ
-337 ADADVVFPVQ
+337 ADAEVIFPVQ
-347 ATASLK
+347 ATALLK
-353 YALDDNTE
+353 YAVDKNNE
-361 AMFPVMTTN
+361 AMFHVMTTN
-370 GSNYVNNDRAV
+370 GSTYVNNDRAV

-412 LFDTTHPNACSSNVI
+412 LFDTTHPDACSWNNI
-427 VQYAS
+427 FEWAS
-432 NGEYSN
+432 NGAYSY
-438 LTNIQVGTKQGM
+438 LTSIEVGTEQGM

-463 EQAISC
+463 EQSTSS
-469 MLYERESGAV
+469 MLCERESGAV

-502 PTLTGSCDWKNES
+502 PTLTGSCDWKHES

-535 KETAECPNEEGNDYG
+535 KETAEFPNEGNNYG
-550 YVHNNS
+550 YIHNNS

-639 VQNSDIRGMIYNV
+639 VQDSDIRGMIYNV

-667 CECTVKLSKIVNGNA
+667 CECTVKLSKIVNRNTADGP
-682 AGGSQQPLEIIL
+682 QQELEPIL
-694 KGTINKPTEVDLSG
+694 QETINKPTEVDLSG
-708 GELFMLEIRNS
+708 GELFLLEIRNS

-731 CLSVDSEKGRP
+731 FLSVDSDNGRP

-812 EAYFDE
+812 NGSFDE
-818 SIPEVWTHTLAVA
+818 STPEVSTHTLAVA
-831 KDGSLYGWGCN
+831 KDGSLYGWGFN
-842 AFGQITGTSPSNYEE
+842 GFGQITGTSPSNYEE
-857 STHIGEPTFMIG
+857 STNIGEPTFMIG

-894 GAYSEEGPSSRVIK
+894 GDYSEEDPSSRVIK

-913 VEVGSGHSGVLFI
+913 VEVGSGINKILFV

-936 NAATRSAKKVMDG
+936 NAVTRSAKKVMDG
-949 VQEIHGVEGY
+949 VQEIHGVEGF
-959 NASCLA
+959 NAACLA

-977 GQFGDDTQTTRIM
+977 GQFGDDTQTIRIM

-996 AAYSPDLLEYED
+996 AAYSRDLLEYED
-1008 EPLYVVNKAGQ
+1008 KPLYVVNKAGQ

-1058 AWGNNGYGQLGSGVT
+1058 AWGSNGYGQLGSGGT

-1080 VAVTGMNN
+1080 VAVSGMNN

-1114 INDRGQLGNGTTQGS
+1114 INDRGQLGSGTTQGS

-1135 MDDVSRAEAEEDFAF
+1135 MDNVSKAAAGDKFAF

-1173 TIDRL
+1173 AIDRL

-1192 YYALTTDGRMLEIGN
+1192 YYALTTNGRMLEIDN

-1216 SRIVDYNIAIMTD
+1216 SRIVDFNLAIMTD

-1242 YITGDVV
+1242 YITGDVI

>member
-1 MVSDLKAK
+1 
-9 EFCFMQKKSSR
+9 MQKKSSR

-30 FFAVV
+30 FFAVI
-35 FFISGCSC
+35 FFISGCSV
-43 GSAKKPDQMFTSAP
+43 GSGTEPSSTP
-57 TAQVSATPEPY
+57 TPVPITQVPTTPGPENVGN
-68 DAESGEV
+68 GEV
-75 TVLDGSIVKERI
+75 RDGSLV
-87 TDSASA
+87 
-93 LRAVESIAEHL
+93 
-104 GISDAAACYE
+104 
-114 TCSAQ
+114 
-119 PLMNDVFYSC
+119 
-129 PQEYNGVPVYGSSID
+129 
-144 FIVDENGNCLNVT
+144 
-157 DNHARISGLNTNP
+157 
-170 VLTEEEAIQKA
+170 
-181 LSNGASDVDSNGLC
+181 
-195 IYSCFDTNPCLTYN
+195 
-209 LYGIEDGTS
+209 
-218 MQYFVSAETGET
+218 
-230 VAEFCRSYTGE
+230 
-241 TVDGVGYDRPESGIE
+241 
-256 RHFNLY
+256 
-262 KIDNR
+262 
-267 FYLYDKERNIAVFNA
+267 
-282 YGRKAIVRSGGF
+282 
-294 IDNELHTYCYS
+294 
-305 ETENGVIIVCD
+305 
-316 SDGNRYS
+316 
-323 YTYGEDGQHYLTSQ
+323 
-337 ADADVVFPVQ
+337 
-347 ATASLK
+347 
-353 YALDDNTE
+353 
-361 AMFPVMTTN
+361 
-370 GSNYVNNDRAV
+370 
-381 AAMSYAAYSYDF
+381 
-393 YSDIFGRNGFDN
+393 
-405 KGGFTSI
+405 
-412 LFDTTHPNACSSNVI
+412 
-427 VQYAS
+427 
-432 NGEYSN
+432 
-438 LTNIQVGTKQGM
+438 
-450 AYDVIGHEYTHSV
+450 
-463 EQAISC
+463 
-469 MLYERESGAV
+469 
-479 MEGLSDIFGE
+479 
-489 LIEDYANNATSGN
+489 
-502 PTLTGSCDWKNES
+502 
-515 RNISNPE
+515 
-522 KSKCPAVYKGKYW
+522 
-535 KETAECPNEEGNDYG
+535 
-550 YVHNNS
+550 
-556 TVISHMA
+556 
-563 YLLSNGM
+563 
-570 NGASYCEALN
+570 
-580 NRQIAELYYRTIFM
+580 
-594 LPVCC
+594 
-599 SFNQFGRM
+599 
-607 LLRSAELMYE
+607 
-617 RELLNAKQ
+617 
-625 FTCVLAALNNSGIG
+625 
-639 VQNSDIRGMIYNV
+639 NV

-667 CECTVKLSKIVNGNA
+667 CECTVKLSKIVNRNTA
-682 AGGSQQPLEIIL
+682 NGSQQELEL
-694 KGTINKPTEVDLSG
+694 VLQETINKPTEVDLSG
-708 GELFMLEIRNS
+708 GELFLLEIRNS

-731 CLSVDSEKGRP
+731 FLSVDSDNGRP

-812 EAYFDE
+812 EASFDE
-818 SIPEVWTHTLAVA
+818 STPEVWTHTLAVA
-831 KDGSLYGWGCN
+831 KDGSLYGWGFN
-842 AFGQITGTSPSNYEE
+842 GFGQITGTSPSNYEE
-857 STHIGEPTFMIG
+857 STNIGEPTFMIG

-913 VEVGSGHSGVLFI
+913 VEVGSGINKILFV

-936 NAATRSAKKVMDG
+936 NAVTRSAKKVMDG

-996 AAYSPDLLEYED
+996 AAYSRDLLEYED
-1008 EPLYVVNKAGQ
+1008 KPLYVVNKAGQ

-1051 TTEGKVV
+1051 TTDGKVV
-1058 AWGNNGYGQLGSGVT
+1058 AWGSNGYGQLGNGET

-1080 VAVTGMNN
+1080 VAVSGMNN

-1135 MDDVSRAEAEEDFAF
+1135 MDDVSKAEAGENFAF

-1165 RGQLGDGT
+1165 RGQLGDST

-1186 IADTNA
+1186 TADTNA

-1216 SRIVDYNIAIMTD
+1216 SRILNGSLAIMTD

-1305 MLIDTKNDLYNGRTE
+1305 MLIDTKNDLYNGRVE
-1320 WDEDGKY
+1320 WSEDGKY
-1327 INLKKIAADVCFVA
+1327 INLKKISTDVCFVA

-1359 QLYAFGKNYYGVFGK
+1359 QLYAWGKNYYGVFGK

>member
-1 MVSDLKAK
+1 
-9 EFCFMQKKSSR
+9 MQKKSSR

-30 FFAVV
+30 FFAVI

-43 GSAKKPDQMFTSAP
+43 GSAQKPDQMFTSEP

-93 LRAVESIAEHL
+93 LRAVEGIAEHL
-104 GISDAAACYE
+104 GISDAAACYK

-119 PLMNDVFYSC
+119 SLMNDVFYSC

-241 TVDGVGYDRPESGIE
+241 TVDGVGYDRPEGGIE

-282 YGRKAIVRSGGF
+282 YGHELILGALPGF
-294 IDNELHTYCYS
+294 IDDELRTYYIAG
-305 ETENGVIIVCD
+305 ENGAQFVCD

-323 YTYGEDGQHYLTSQ
+323 YTCGEDGQHYLTSQ
-337 ADADVVFPVQ
+337 ADAEVIFPVQ
-347 ATASLK
+347 ATALLK
-353 YALDDNTE
+353 YAVDKNNE
-361 AMFPVMTTN
+361 AMFHVMTTN
-370 GSNYVNNDRAV
+370 GSTYVNNDRAV

-412 LFDTTHPNACSSNVI
+412 LFDTTHPDACSWNNI
-427 VQYAS
+427 FEWAS
-432 NGEYSN
+432 NGAYSY
-438 LTNIQVGTKQGM
+438 LTSIEVGTKQGM

-463 EQAISC
+463 EQSTSS
-469 MLYERESGAV
+469 MLCERESGAV

-502 PTLTGSCDWKNES
+502 PTLTGSCDWKHES

-535 KETAECPNEEGNDYG
+535 KETAEFPNEGNDYG
-550 YVHNNS
+550 YIHNNS

-667 CECTVKLSKIVNGNA
+667 YECTVKLSKIANGNA

-708 GELFMLEIRNS
+708 GELFLLEIRNS

-731 CLSVDSEKGRP
+731 FLSVDSENGRP

-812 EAYFDE
+812 NGSFDE
-818 SIPEVWTHTLAVA
+818 STPEVSTHTLAVA
-831 KDGSLYGWGCN
+831 KDGSLYGWGFN
-842 AFGQITGTSPSNYEE
+842 GFGQITGTSPSNYEE
-857 STHIGEPTFMIG
+857 STNIGEPTFMIG

-894 GAYSEEGPSSRVIK
+894 GDYSEEDPSSRVIK

-913 VEVGSGHSGVLFI
+913 VEVGSGINKILFV

-936 NAATRSAKKVMDG
+936 NAVTRSAKKVMDG
-949 VQEIHGVEGY
+949 VQEIHGVEGF
-959 NASCLA
+959 NAACLA

-977 GQFGDDTQTTRIM
+977 GQFGDDTQTIRIM

-996 AAYSPDLLEYED
+996 AAYSRDLLEYED
-1008 EPLYVVNKAGQ
+1008 KPLYVVNKAGQ

-1058 AWGNNGYGQLGSGVT
+1058 AWGSNGYGQLGSGGT

-1080 VAVTGMNN
+1080 VAVSGMNN

-1114 INDRGQLGNGTTQGS
+1114 INDRGQLGSGTTQGS

-1135 MDDVSRAEAEEDFAF
+1135 MDNVSKAAAGDKFAF

-1173 TIDRL
+1173 AIDRL

-1192 YYALTTDGRMLEIGN
+1192 YYALTTNGRMLEIDN

-1216 SRIVDYNIAIMTD
+1216 SRIVDFNLAIMTD

-1242 YITGDVV
+1242 YITGDVI

>member
-20 PSCFK
+20 QSCFK

-43 GSAKKPDQMFTSAP
+43 GSAQKPDQMFTSEP

-75 TVLDGSIVKERI
+75 TVLDGSIVKEKI

-104 GISDAAACYE
+104 GISDAAACYK

-119 PLMNDVFYSC
+119 SLMNDVFYSC

-181 LSNGASDVDSNGLC
+181 LSNGALDVDSNGLC

-241 TVDGVGYDRPESGIE
+241 TVDGVGYDRPEDGIE

-282 YGRKAIVRSGGF
+282 YGHELILGALPGF
-294 IDNELHTYCYS
+294 IDDELRTYYIAG
-305 ETENGVIIVCD
+305 ENGAQFVCD

-323 YTYGEDGQHYLTSQ
+323 YTCGEDGQHYLTSQ
-337 ADADVVFPVQ
+337 ADAEVIFPVQ
-347 ATASLK
+347 ATALLK
-353 YALDDNTE
+353 YAVDKNNE
-361 AMFPVMTTN
+361 AMFHVMTTN
-370 GSNYVNNDRAV
+370 GSTYVNNDRAV

-412 LFDTTHPNACSSNVI
+412 LFDTTHPDACSWNNI
-427 VQYAS
+427 FEWAS
-432 NGEYSN
+432 NGAYSY
-438 LTNIQVGTKQGM
+438 LTSIEVGTKQGM

-463 EQAISC
+463 EQSTSS
-469 MLYERESGAV
+469 MLCERESGAV

-502 PTLTGSCDWKNES
+502 PTLTGSCDWKHES

-535 KETAECPNEEGNDYG
+535 KETAEFPNEGNDYG
-550 YVHNNS
+550 YIHNNS

-639 VQNSDIRGMIYNV
+639 VQDSDIRGMIYNV

-667 CECTVKLSKIVNGNA
+667 CECTVKLSKIANGNA
-682 AGGSQQPLEIIL
+682 AGDSQQPLEIIL

-708 GELFMLEIRNS
+708 GELFLLEIRNS

-731 CLSVDSEKGRP
+731 FLSVDSDNGRP

-842 AFGQITGTSPSNYEE
+842 VFGQITGTSPSNYEE
-857 STHIGEPTFMIG
+857 STNIGEPTFMIG

-894 GAYSEEGPSSRVIK
+894 GAYSEEGLSSRVIK

-913 VEVGSGHSGVLFI
+913 VEVGSGINKILFV

-936 NAATRSAKKVMDG
+936 NAVTRSAKKVMDG
-949 VQEIHGVEGY
+949 VQEIHGVEGF

-996 AAYSPDLLEYED
+996 AAYSRDLLEYED
-1008 EPLYVVNKAGQ
+1008 KHLYVVNKAGQ

-1032 VVMEGIV
+1032 VVREGIV

-1058 AWGNNGYGQLGSGVT
+1058 AWGSNGYGQLGSGGT

-1129 AEYIKI
+1129 DEYIKI
-1135 MDDVSRAEAEEDFAF
+1135 MDDVSKAEAGENFAF

-1216 SRIVDYNIAIMTD
+1216 SRIVDYNLAIMTD